1 MTTTGKK
8 LKVIFMLIILSLSNF
23 VPLSAIADTTD
34 DPTVLETISAE
45 VISDQSGKK
54 ALNIKLNANNTSAEK
69 IEKETG
75 LVENYLSD
83 VERKEGDGY
92 AYQVNSGKITLEISS
107 NTKQTID
114 LSFPIDPA
122 LYHSQANKLIVDN
135 KEYDII
141 DETENKKDTDV
152 SVPKPDEIE
161 EESSKENENSVSPFT
176 LPTLSLPAVS
186 VPSNQTI
193 PTEYTTDDQGTYPK
207 ASWQP
212 TGNTNVLDHQGNKN
226 GTNQWD
232 GINSWNGDPNDRTH
246 SYIEYGGTGNQAD
259 YAIRKYAKETSTPG
273 LFDVYLNARGNVQK
287 DITPLDLVLVVDW
300 SGSMNDNNRIGEV
313 KIGVDRFVDTL
324 ADSGITDKIN
334 MGYVGYSIEGYSYS
348 NGAVQMGSFDSVKNQ
363 VKSITP
369 SWTNGGT
376 FTQKALRDAGNMLS
390 VPNGHKKVIVLLTD
404 GVPTFSY
411 KVQRVHAQSSSNYYG
426 TQFSNTQ
433 DRPGNTSLI
442 SRIYDAPDQNNL
454 SRRIDSTFIATIG
467 EAMALKERGIE
478 IHGLGIQ
485 LQSDPAAGL
494 SKAEVESRMRQMVSS
509 DEKGDLYYESAD
521 HATDISEYLAKK
533 AVQISATVSNGQIN
547 DPIAEPFIYQPG
559 TLSVKSVGTSPTT
572 VTPSI
577 SIEGNTIKSNQIY
590 LGKDQEI
597 QIHYQ
602 VRIQTENEDFHP
614 NFWYQMNGRTTFQPN
629 IDTNELAEF
638 GIPSA
643 KAPGVSLHIKKLW
656 EEFDNNLADRP
667 DQVTFEIQREH
678 TTNAAAWKNGYI
690 RIIKPAKD
698 TTNTWERADIDKLSA
713 NSGESYQEIL
723 SLPQYNNQGQ
733 AFSYQTIK
741 ELPVPGYN
749 SQQIDAMTWKNTKQF
764 TPLNLKITK
773 NSSTGEKDLIGAVF
787 KLTGDSIDTLLTDH
801 GDGTYSLPENVKL
814 QKEMTYT
821 LTETKAP
828 EGHEL
833 SKKTTWEIKIAS
845 DGTVTIDGK
854 TVTTSD
860 DTIQLTIENPF
871 VEVPVAVRKYA
882 MQGTDKEINL
892 KGAAFSLQKKEAN
905 GTYQPIDS
913 QTTNEKGQLIVNHLE
928 VGKYNLEEVKAPD
941 NAEMIEKQTITP
953 FEILANS
960 QTPVEKTIKNDTSK
974 VDKTTPQ
981 LNGKDVAIGEKIQYE
996 ISVNIPLGI
1005 ADKEGTQNKYTTF
1018 KLIDTHDAALT
1029 FDNDSSGTYAYAL
1042 YDGNKEID
1050 PVNYSVTEQTDGFT
1064 VSVDPNYIPSLTPGG
1079 TLKFVYYM
1087 HLNEKADP
1095 TKGFSNQANV
1105 DNGHTND
1112 QTPPSVDVVTGGKRF
1127 VKVDGDVTS
1136 DQTLAGAEFV
1146 VRDQDSDTAKYLSID
1161 PSTKAVSWVSAKESA
1176 TVFTTTSNG
1185 LIDVTGLKY
1194 GTYYLEETKAPEKYV
1209 PLTNR
1214 VAFTI
1219 DEQSYVTAGQLI
1231 SPEKIPNKHKGTLPS
1246 TGGKGI
1252 YVYIGAGVV
1261 LLLIAGLYF
1270 ARRKHSQI

>member
-8 LKVIFMLIILSLSNF
+8 LKVVFVLILLSLSNILP
-23 VPLSAIADTTD
+23 VTAIAEATD
-34 DPTVLETISAE
+34 NPTMLEIISAE
-45 VISDQSGKK
+45 ITSDQSGKK
-54 ALNIKLNANNTSAEK
+54 ALNVKLNANNNSTEK
-69 IEKETG
+69 VEKEIG

-92 AYQVNSGKITLEISS
+92 AYQVKSGKTTLEISP
-107 NTKQTID
+107 NTKQTIN
-114 LSFPIDPA
+114 LSLPIDPT
-122 LYHSQANKLIVDN
+122 LYHSQTNKLIVDN
-135 KEYDII
+135 KEYDITDATEHKKETEVSTPNT
-141 DETENKKDTDV
+141 DETKEG
-152 SVPKPDEIE
+152 VPE
-161 EESSKENENSVSPFT
+161 ENENSVSPFT
-176 LPTLSLPAVS
+176 LPTLSLPAMTVS
-186 VPSNQTI
+186 ANQTI

-207 ASWQP
+207 ANWQP

-226 GTNQWD
+226 GSNQWD
-232 GINSWNGDPNDRTH
+232 GINSWDGDPNDRTH

-259 YAIRKYAKETSTPG
+259 YAIRKFAKETTTPG

-300 SGSMNDNNRIGEV
+300 SGSMNDNDRIGEV

-324 ADSGITDKIN
+324 SDSGITDKIN
-334 MGYVGYSIEGYSYS
+334 MGYVGYSSDGYNYS
-348 NGAVQMGSFDSVKNQ
+348 NGTVQMGSFDSVKNQ

-376 FTQKALRDAGNMLS
+376 FTQKGLRDAGDMLS

-411 KVQRVHAQSSSNYYG
+411 KVQRVHAQPSNDYYG

-433 DRPGNTSLI
+433 DQPGNTS
-442 SRIYDAPDQNNL
+442 RIARSYYAPDQNNQ

-494 SKAEVESRMRQMVSS
+494 SKAEVESRMRQMVSA

-559 TLSVKSVGTSPTT
+559 TLSVKSVGTNPTT
-572 VTPSI
+572 VTPTI
-577 SIEGNTIKSNQIY
+577 SIDGNTIKSNQIY

-602 VRIQTENEDFHP
+602 VRIQTENEDFQP
-614 NFWYQMNGRTTFQPN
+614 NFWYQMNGRTTFQPS
-629 IDTNELAEF
+629 IDTDELAEF

-643 KAPGVSLHIKKLW
+643 KAPGVNLHIKKLW
-656 EEFDNNLADRP
+656 EEFDNNPANRP
-667 DQVTFEIQREH
+667 DQVTFEIQRNH
-678 TTNAAAWKNGYI
+678 TTDAAAWKNGYI
-690 RIIKPAKD
+690 RITKPAKD
-698 TTNTWERADIDKLSA
+698 TANSWERADVDKLSA
-713 NSGESYQEIL
+713 NSGESYHEIL

-741 ELPVPGYN
+741 ELPVPGYD
-749 SQQIDAMTWKNTKQF
+749 SQQIDALTWKNTKQF
-764 TPLNLKITK
+764 TPLDLKITK

-787 KLTGDSIDTLLTDH
+787 KLTGDSIDTLLTDN

-871 VEVPVAVRKYA
+871 VEIPIAVRKYT
-882 MQGTDKEINL
+882 MQGTGKEMNL
-892 KGAAFSLQKKEAN
+892 KGAAFALQKKEAN
-905 GTYQPIDS
+905 GAYQPMDS
-913 QTTNEKGQLIVNHLE
+913 QTTNEKG
-928 VGKYNLEEVKAPD
+928 
-941 NAEMIEKQTITP
+941 
-953 FEILANS
+953 LA
-960 QTPVEKTIKNDTSK
+960 I
-974 VDKTTPQ
+974 
-981 LNGKDVAIGEKIQYE
+981 
-996 ISVNIPLGI
+996 
-1005 ADKEGTQNKYTTF
+1005 
-1018 KLIDTHDAALT
+1018 
-1029 FDNDSSGTYAYAL
+1029 FD
-1042 YDGNKEID
+1042 
-1050 PVNYSVTEQTDGFT
+1050 
-1064 VSVDPNYIPSLTPGG
+1064 SLTPGEYRVVETAGPVGYDTSPGNYEFQIDKYGKIIYTGENTETTNGMWTLTHQNRLKAFDLTVHKKEDNGQALKGAKFRLQGPEMDLELPKAGQETDTFLFENLKPG
-1079 TLKFVYYM
+1079 TYKLTETFTPEGYQGLKDLVTIIIKEDGSIQVDGQEYESV
-1087 HLNEKADP
+1087 LSPGAKNNQISLDI
-1095 TKGFSNQANV
+1095 TNQAKV
-1105 DNGHTND
+1105 PLPD
-1112 QTPPSVDVVTGGKRF
+1112 TGGIGR
-1127 VKVDGDVTS
+1127 
-1136 DQTLAGAEFV
+1136 L
-1146 VRDQDSDTAKYLSID
+1146 
-1161 PSTKAVSWVSAKESA
+1161 
-1176 TVFTTTSNG
+1176 
-1185 LIDVTGLKY
+1185 
-1194 GTYYLEETKAPEKYV
+1194 
-1209 PLTNR
+1209 
-1214 VAFTI
+1214 
-1219 DEQSYVTAGQLI
+1219 
-1231 SPEKIPNKHKGTLPS
+1231 
-1246 TGGKGI
+1246 GI
-1252 YVYIGAGVV
+1252 YLVGMIGCTFSIWYLFFKKERG
-1261 LLLIAGLYF
+1261 G
-1270 ARRKHSQI
+1270 S

>member
-8 LKVIFMLIILSLSNF
+8 LKVVFVLILLSLSNILP
-23 VPLSAIADTTD
+23 VTAIAEATD
-34 DPTVLETISAE
+34 NPTMLEIISAE
-45 VISDQSGKK
+45 ITSDQSGKK
-54 ALNIKLNANNTSAEK
+54 ALNVKLNANNNSTEK
-69 IEKETG
+69 VEKEIG

-92 AYQVNSGKITLEISS
+92 AYQVKSGKTTLEISP
-107 NTKQTID
+107 NTKQTIN
-114 LSFPIDPA
+114 LSLPIDPT
-122 LYHSQANKLIVDN
+122 LYHSQTNKLIVDN
-135 KEYDII
+135 KEYDITDATEHKKETEVSTPNT
-141 DETENKKDTDV
+141 DETKEGI
-152 SVPKPDEIE
+152 SE
-161 EESSKENENSVSPFT
+161 ENENSVSPFT
-176 LPTLSLPAVS
+176 LPTLSLPAMTVS
-186 VPSNQTI
+186 ANQTI

-207 ASWQP
+207 ANWQP

-226 GTNQWD
+226 GSNQWD
-232 GINSWNGDPNDRTH
+232 GINSWDGDPNDRTH

-259 YAIRKYAKETSTPG
+259 YAIRKFAKETTTPG

-300 SGSMNDNNRIGEV
+300 SGSMNDNDRIGEV

-324 ADSGITDKIN
+324 SDSGITDKIN
-334 MGYVGYSIEGYSYS
+334 MGYVGYSSDGYNYS
-348 NGAVQMGSFDSVKNQ
+348 NGTVQMGSFDSVKNQ

-376 FTQKALRDAGNMLS
+376 FTQKGLRDAGDMLS

-411 KVQRVHAQSSSNYYG
+411 KVQRVHAQPSNDYYG

-433 DRPGNTSLI
+433 DQPGNTS
-442 SRIYDAPDQNNL
+442 RIARSYYAPDQNNQ

-494 SKAEVESRMRQMVSS
+494 SKAEVESRMRQMVSA

-559 TLSVKSVGTSPTT
+559 TLSVKSVGTNPTT
-572 VTPSI
+572 VTPTI
-577 SIEGNTIKSNQIY
+577 SIDGNTIKSNQIY

-614 NFWYQMNGRTTFQPN
+614 NFWYQMNGRTTFQPS
-629 IDTNELAEF
+629 IDTDELAEF

-643 KAPGVSLHIKKLW
+643 KAPGVNLHIKKLW
-656 EEFDNNLADRP
+656 EEFDNNPANRP
-667 DQVTFEIQREH
+667 DQVTFEIQRNH
-678 TTNAAAWKNGYI
+678 TTDAAAWKNGYI
-690 RIIKPAKD
+690 RITKPAKD
-698 TTNTWERADIDKLSA
+698 TANSWERADVDKLSA
-713 NSGESYQEIL
+713 NSGESYHEIL

-741 ELPVPGYN
+741 ELPVPGYD
-749 SQQIDAMTWKNTKQF
+749 SQQIDALTWKNTKQF
-764 TPLNLKITK
+764 TPLDLKITK

-787 KLTGDSIDTLLTDH
+787 KLTGDSIDTLLTDN

-871 VEVPVAVRKYA
+871 VEIPIAVRKYT
-882 MQGTDKEINL
+882 MQGTGKEMNL
-892 KGAAFSLQKKEAN
+892 KGAAFALQKKEAN
-905 GTYQPIDS
+905 GAYQPMDS
-913 QTTNEKGQLIVNHLE
+913 QTTNEKG
-928 VGKYNLEEVKAPD
+928 
-941 NAEMIEKQTITP
+941 
-953 FEILANS
+953 LA
-960 QTPVEKTIKNDTSK
+960 I
-974 VDKTTPQ
+974 
-981 LNGKDVAIGEKIQYE
+981 
-996 ISVNIPLGI
+996 
-1005 ADKEGTQNKYTTF
+1005 
-1018 KLIDTHDAALT
+1018 
-1029 FDNDSSGTYAYAL
+1029 FD
-1042 YDGNKEID
+1042 
-1050 PVNYSVTEQTDGFT
+1050 
-1064 VSVDPNYIPSLTPGG
+1064 SLTPGEYRVVETAGPAGYDTSPGNYEFQIDKYGKIIYTGKNTETTNGMWTLTHQNRLKAFDLTVHKKEGNGQALKGAKFRLQGPEMDLELPKDGQETDTFLFENLKPG
-1079 TLKFVYYM
+1079 TYKLTETFTPEGYQGLK
-1087 HLNEKADP
+1087 DP
-1095 TKGFSNQANV
+1095 VTIIIKEDGSIQVDGQEYEPVLSPGAKNNQISLDITNQAKV
-1105 DNGHTND
+1105 PLPD
-1112 QTPPSVDVVTGGKRF
+1112 TGGIGR
-1127 VKVDGDVTS
+1127 
-1136 DQTLAGAEFV
+1136 L
-1146 VRDQDSDTAKYLSID
+1146 
-1161 PSTKAVSWVSAKESA
+1161 
-1176 TVFTTTSNG
+1176 
-1185 LIDVTGLKY
+1185 
-1194 GTYYLEETKAPEKYV
+1194 
-1209 PLTNR
+1209 
-1214 VAFTI
+1214 
-1219 DEQSYVTAGQLI
+1219 
-1231 SPEKIPNKHKGTLPS
+1231 
-1246 TGGKGI
+1246 GI
-1252 YVYIGAGVV
+1252 YLVGMIGCTFSIWYLFFKKERG
-1261 LLLIAGLYF
+1261 G
-1270 ARRKHSQI
+1270 S

>member
-8 LKVIFMLIILSLSNF
+8 LKVVFVLILLSLSNILP
-23 VPLSAIADTTD
+23 VTAIAEATD
-34 DPTVLETISAE
+34 NPTMLEIISAE
-45 VISDQSGKK
+45 ITSDQSGKK
-54 ALNIKLNANNTSAEK
+54 ALNVKLNANNNSTEK
-69 IEKETG
+69 VEKEIG

-92 AYQVNSGKITLEISS
+92 AYQVKNGKTTLEISP
-107 NTKQTID
+107 NTKQTIN
-114 LSFPIDPA
+114 LSLPIDPT
-122 LYHSQANKLIVDN
+122 LYHSQTNKLIVDN
-135 KEYDII
+135 KEYDITDATEHKKETEVSTPNT
-141 DETENKKDTDV
+141 DETKEG
-152 SVPKPDEIE
+152 VPE
-161 EESSKENENSVSPFT
+161 ENENSVSPFT
-176 LPTLSLPAVS
+176 LPTLSLPAMTVS
-186 VPSNQTI
+186 ANQTI

-207 ASWQP
+207 ANWQP

-226 GTNQWD
+226 GSNQWD
-232 GINSWNGDPNDRTH
+232 GINSWDGDPNDRTH

-259 YAIRKYAKETSTPG
+259 YAIRKFAKETTTPG

-300 SGSMNDNNRIGEV
+300 SGSMNDNDRIGEV

-324 ADSGITDKIN
+324 SDSGITDKIN
-334 MGYVGYSIEGYSYS
+334 MGYVGYSSDGYNYS
-348 NGAVQMGSFDSVKNQ
+348 NGTVQMGSFDSVKNQ

-376 FTQKALRDAGNMLS
+376 FTQKGLRYAGDMLS

-411 KVQRVHAQSSSNYYG
+411 KVQRVHAQPSNDYYG

-433 DRPGNTSLI
+433 DQPGNTS
-442 SRIYDAPDQNNL
+442 RIARSYYAPDQNNQ

-494 SKAEVESRMRQMVSS
+494 SKAEVESRMRQMVSA

-559 TLSVKSVGTSPTT
+559 TLSVKSVGTNPTT
-572 VTPSI
+572 VTPTI
-577 SIEGNTIKSNQIY
+577 SIDGNTIKSNQIY

-602 VRIQTENEDFHP
+602 VRIQTENEDFQP
-614 NFWYQMNGRTTFQPN
+614 NFWYQMNGRTTFQPS
-629 IDTNELAEF
+629 IDTDELAEF

-643 KAPGVSLHIKKLW
+643 KAPGVSLHIKKSW

-690 RIIKPAKD
+690 RITKPAED
-698 TTNTWERADIDKLSA
+698 TANTWERADVDKLSA

-733 AFSYQTIK
+733 AFSYQTSK
-741 ELPVPGYN
+741 ELPVPGYD
-749 SQQIDAMTWKNTKQF
+749 SQQIDALTWKNTKQF
-764 TPLNLKITK
+764 TPLDLKITK

-787 KLTGDSIDTLLTDH
+787 KLTGDSIDTLLTDN
-801 GDGTYSLPENVKL
+801 GDGTYSLPGNVKL

-871 VEVPVAVRKYA
+871 VEIPIAVRKYT
-882 MQGTDKEINL
+882 MQGTGKEMNL
-892 KGAAFSLQKKEAN
+892 KGAAFALQKKEAN
-905 GTYQPIDS
+905 GAYQPMDS
-913 QTTNEKGQLIVNHLE
+913 QTTNEKG
-928 VGKYNLEEVKAPD
+928 
-941 NAEMIEKQTITP
+941 
-953 FEILANS
+953 LA
-960 QTPVEKTIKNDTSK
+960 I
-974 VDKTTPQ
+974 
-981 LNGKDVAIGEKIQYE
+981 
-996 ISVNIPLGI
+996 
-1005 ADKEGTQNKYTTF
+1005 
-1018 KLIDTHDAALT
+1018 
-1029 FDNDSSGTYAYAL
+1029 FD
-1042 YDGNKEID
+1042 
-1050 PVNYSVTEQTDGFT
+1050 
-1064 VSVDPNYIPSLTPGG
+1064 SLTPGEYRVVETAGPVGYDTSPGNYEFQIDKYGKIIYTGENTETTNGMWTLTHQNRLKAFDLTVHKKEDNGQALKGAKFRLQGPEMDLELPKAGQETDTFLFENLKPG
-1079 TLKFVYYM
+1079 TYKLTETFTPEGYQGLK
-1087 HLNEKADP
+1087 DP
-1095 TKGFSNQANV
+1095 VTIIIKEDGSIQVDGQEYESVLSPGAKNNQISLDITNQAKV
-1105 DNGHTND
+1105 PLPD
-1112 QTPPSVDVVTGGKRF
+1112 TGGIGR
-1127 VKVDGDVTS
+1127 
-1136 DQTLAGAEFV
+1136 L
-1146 VRDQDSDTAKYLSID
+1146 
-1161 PSTKAVSWVSAKESA
+1161 
-1176 TVFTTTSNG
+1176 
-1185 LIDVTGLKY
+1185 
-1194 GTYYLEETKAPEKYV
+1194 
-1209 PLTNR
+1209 
-1214 VAFTI
+1214 
-1219 DEQSYVTAGQLI
+1219 
-1231 SPEKIPNKHKGTLPS
+1231 
-1246 TGGKGI
+1246 GI
-1252 YVYIGAGVV
+1252 YLVGMIGCTFSIWYLFLKKERG
-1261 LLLIAGLYF
+1261 G
-1270 ARRKHSQI
+1270 S

>member
-8 LKVIFMLIILSLSNF
+8 LKVVFVLILLSLSNILP
-23 VPLSAIADTTD
+23 VTAIAEATD
-34 DPTVLETISAE
+34 NPTMLEIISAE
-45 VISDQSGKK
+45 ITSDQSGKK
-54 ALNIKLNANNTSAEK
+54 ALNVKLNANNNSTEK
-69 IEKETG
+69 VEKEIG

-92 AYQVNSGKITLEISS
+92 AYQVKNGKTTLEISP
-107 NTKQTID
+107 NTKQTIN
-114 LSFPIDPA
+114 LSLPIDPT
-122 LYHSQANKLIVDN
+122 LYHSQTNKLIVDN
-135 KEYDII
+135 KEYDITDATEHKKETEVSTPNT
-141 DETENKKDTDV
+141 DETKEG
-152 SVPKPDEIE
+152 VPE
-161 EESSKENENSVSPFT
+161 ENENSVSPFT
-176 LPTLSLPAVS
+176 LPTLSLPAMTVS
-186 VPSNQTI
+186 ANQTI

-207 ASWQP
+207 ANWQP

-226 GTNQWD
+226 GSNQWD
-232 GINSWNGDPNDRTH
+232 GINSWDGDPNDRTH
-246 SYIEYGGTGNQAD
+246 SYIEYGGTDNQAD
-259 YAIRKYAKETSTPG
+259 YAIRKFAKETTTPG

-300 SGSMNDNNRIGEV
+300 SGSMNDNDRIGEV

-324 ADSGITDKIN
+324 SDSGITDKIN
-334 MGYVGYSIEGYSYS
+334 MGYVGYSSDGYNYS
-348 NGAVQMGSFDSVKNQ
+348 NGTVQMSSFDSVKNQ

-376 FTQKALRDAGNMLS
+376 FTQKGLRYAGDMLS

-411 KVQRVHAQSSSNYYG
+411 KVQRVHAQPSNDYYG

-433 DRPGNTSLI
+433 DQPGNTS
-442 SRIYDAPDQNNL
+442 RIARSYYAPDQNNQ

-494 SKAEVESRMRQMVSS
+494 SKAEVESRMRQMVSA

-559 TLSVKSVGTSPTT
+559 TLSVKSVGTNPTT
-572 VTPSI
+572 VTPTI
-577 SIEGNTIKSNQIY
+577 SIDGNTIKSNQIY

-602 VRIQTENEDFHP
+602 VRIQTENEDFQP
-614 NFWYQMNGRTTFQPN
+614 NFWYQMNGRTTFQPS
-629 IDTNELAEF
+629 IDTDELAEF

-643 KAPGVSLHIKKLW
+643 KAPGVSLHIKKSW

-690 RIIKPAKD
+690 RITKPAED
-698 TTNTWERADIDKLSA
+698 TANTWERADVDKLSA

-733 AFSYQTIK
+733 AFSYQTSK
-741 ELPVPGYN
+741 ELPVPGYD
-749 SQQIDAMTWKNTKQF
+749 SQQIDALTWKNTKQF
-764 TPLNLKITK
+764 TPLDLKITK

-787 KLTGDSIDTLLTDH
+787 KLTGDSIDTLLTDN
-801 GDGTYSLPENVKL
+801 GDGTYSLPGNVKL

-871 VEVPVAVRKYA
+871 VEIPIAVRKYT
-882 MQGTDKEINL
+882 MQGTGKEMNL
-892 KGAAFSLQKKEAN
+892 KGAAFALQKKEAN
-905 GTYQPIDS
+905 GAYQPMDS
-913 QTTNEKGQLIVNHLE
+913 QTTNEKG
-928 VGKYNLEEVKAPD
+928 
-941 NAEMIEKQTITP
+941 
-953 FEILANS
+953 LA
-960 QTPVEKTIKNDTSK
+960 I
-974 VDKTTPQ
+974 
-981 LNGKDVAIGEKIQYE
+981 
-996 ISVNIPLGI
+996 
-1005 ADKEGTQNKYTTF
+1005 
-1018 KLIDTHDAALT
+1018 
-1029 FDNDSSGTYAYAL
+1029 FD
-1042 YDGNKEID
+1042 
-1050 PVNYSVTEQTDGFT
+1050 
-1064 VSVDPNYIPSLTPGG
+1064 SLTPGEYRVVETAGPVGYDTSPGNYEFQIDKYGKIIYTGENTETTNGMWTLTHQNRLKAFDLTVHKKEDNGQALKGAKFRLQGPEMDLELPKAGQETDTFLFENLKPG
-1079 TLKFVYYM
+1079 TYKLTETFTPEGYQGLK
-1087 HLNEKADP
+1087 DP
-1095 TKGFSNQANV
+1095 VTIIIKEDGSIQVDGQEYESVLSPGAKNNQISLDITNQAKV
-1105 DNGHTND
+1105 PLPD
-1112 QTPPSVDVVTGGKRF
+1112 TGGIGR
-1127 VKVDGDVTS
+1127 
-1136 DQTLAGAEFV
+1136 L
-1146 VRDQDSDTAKYLSID
+1146 
-1161 PSTKAVSWVSAKESA
+1161 
-1176 TVFTTTSNG
+1176 
-1185 LIDVTGLKY
+1185 
-1194 GTYYLEETKAPEKYV
+1194 
-1209 PLTNR
+1209 
-1214 VAFTI
+1214 
-1219 DEQSYVTAGQLI
+1219 
-1231 SPEKIPNKHKGTLPS
+1231 
-1246 TGGKGI
+1246 GI
-1252 YVYIGAGVV
+1252 YLVGMIGCTFSIWYLFLKKERG
-1261 LLLIAGLYF
+1261 G
-1270 ARRKHSQI
+1270 S

>member
-8 LKVIFMLIILSLSNF
+8 LKVVFVLILLSLSNILP
-23 VPLSAIADTTD
+23 VTAIAEAADN
-34 DPTVLETISAE
+34 PTMLEIISAE
-45 VISDQSGKK
+45 ITSDQSGKK
-54 ALNIKLNANNTSAEK
+54 ALNVKLNANNNSTK
-69 IEKETG
+69 KVEKEIG

-92 AYQVNSGKITLEISS
+92 AYQVKSGKTMLEISP
-107 NTKQTID
+107 NTKQTIN
-114 LSFPIDPA
+114 LSLPIDPT
-122 LYHSQANKLIVDN
+122 LYHSQTNKLIVDN
-135 KEYDII
+135 KEYDITDAKEHKKETEVSTSNT
-141 DETENKKDTDV
+141 DETKEGV
-152 SVPKPDEIE
+152 SE
-161 EESSKENENSVSPFT
+161 ENENSVSPFT
-176 LPTLSLPAVS
+176 LPRLSLPAVTVS
-186 VPSNQTI
+186 TNQTI
-193 PTEYTTDDQGTYPK
+193 STEYTTDDQGTYPK
-207 ASWQP
+207 ANWQP

-226 GTNQWD
+226 GSNQWD
-232 GINSWNGDPNDRTH
+232 GINSWDGDPNDRTH

-259 YAIRKYAKETSTPG
+259 YAIRKFAKETTTPG

-300 SGSMNDNNRIGEV
+300 SGSMNDNDRIGEV

-334 MGYVGYSIEGYSYS
+334 MGYVGYSSEGHNYS
-348 NGAVQMGSFDSVKNQ
+348 NGTVQMGSFDSVKNQ

-376 FTQKALRDAGNMLS
+376 FTQKGLRDAGDMLS

-411 KVQRVHAQSSSNYYG
+411 KVQRVRAQSSNDYYG

-442 SRIYDAPDQNNL
+442 SRIYDAPDQNNQ

-559 TLSVKSVGTSPTT
+559 TLSVKSVGTNPTT
-572 VTPSI
+572 VTPTI
-577 SIEGNTIKSNQIY
+577 SIDGNTIKSNQIY
-590 LGKDQEI
+590 LGKNQEI

-614 NFWYQMNGRTTFQPN
+614 NFWYQMNGRTTFQPS
-629 IDTNELAEF
+629 IDTDELAEF

-643 KAPGVSLHIKKLW
+643 KAPGVNLHIKKLW
-656 EEFDNNLADRP
+656 EEFDNNPANRP
-667 DQVTFEIQREH
+667 DQVTFEIQRNH
-678 TTNAAAWKNGYI
+678 TTDAAAWKNGYI
-690 RIIKPAKD
+690 RITKPTKD
-698 TTNTWERADIDKLSA
+698 TANTWERADVEKLSA

-741 ELPVPGYN
+741 ELPVPGYD
-749 SQQIDAMTWKNTKQF
+749 SQQIDALTWKNTKQF
-764 TPLNLKITK
+764 TPLDLKITK

-787 KLTGDSIDTLLTDH
+787 KLTGDSIDTLLTDN

-833 SKKTTWEIKIAS
+833 SKKTTWKIKIAS
-845 DGTVTIDGK
+845 NGTVTVDGK

-871 VEVPVAVRKYA
+871 IEIPIAVRKYT
-882 MQGTDKEINL
+882 MQGTGKEMNL
-892 KGAAFSLQKKEAN
+892 KGAAFALQKKETN
-905 GTYQPIDS
+905 GAYQPMDN
-913 QTTNEKGQLIVNHLE
+913 QTTNEKG
-928 VGKYNLEEVKAPD
+928 
-941 NAEMIEKQTITP
+941 
-953 FEILANS
+953 LAS
-960 QTPVEKTIKNDTSK
+960 
-974 VDKTTPQ
+974 
-981 LNGKDVAIGEKIQYE
+981 
-996 ISVNIPLGI
+996 
-1005 ADKEGTQNKYTTF
+1005 
-1018 KLIDTHDAALT
+1018 
-1029 FDNDSSGTYAYAL
+1029 FD
-1042 YDGNKEID
+1042 
-1050 PVNYSVTEQTDGFT
+1050 
-1064 VSVDPNYIPSLTPGG
+1064 SLTPGEYRVVETAGPAGYDTSPGNYEFQIDKYGKIIYTGKNIETTNGMWTLTHQNRLKSFDLTVHKKEDNGQALKGAKFRLQGPEIDLELPKDGQETDTFLFENLKPG
-1079 TLKFVYYM
+1079 TYKLTETFTPGGYQGLK
-1087 HLNEKADP
+1087 DP
-1095 TKGFSNQANV
+1095 VTIIIKEDGSIQVEGQDYESVLSPGAKNNQISLDITNQAKV
-1105 DNGHTND
+1105 
-1112 QTPPSVDVVTGGKRF
+1112 PLPETGGIGR
-1127 VKVDGDVTS
+1127 
-1136 DQTLAGAEFV
+1136 L
-1146 VRDQDSDTAKYLSID
+1146 
-1161 PSTKAVSWVSAKESA
+1161 
-1176 TVFTTTSNG
+1176 
-1185 LIDVTGLKY
+1185 
-1194 GTYYLEETKAPEKYV
+1194 
-1209 PLTNR
+1209 
-1214 VAFTI
+1214 
-1219 DEQSYVTAGQLI
+1219 
-1231 SPEKIPNKHKGTLPS
+1231 
-1246 TGGKGI
+1246 GI
-1252 YVYIGAGVV
+1252 YLVGMIGCTFSIWYLFFKKERG
-1261 LLLIAGLYF
+1261 G
-1270 ARRKHSQI
+1270 S

>member
-8 LKVIFMLIILSLSNF
+8 LKVVFVLILLSLSNILP
-23 VPLSAIADTTD
+23 VTAIAEATD
-34 DPTVLETISAE
+34 NPTMLEIISAE
-45 VISDQSGKK
+45 ITSDQSGKK
-54 ALNIKLNANNTSAEK
+54 ALNVKLNANNNSTEK
-69 IEKETG
+69 VEKEIG

-92 AYQVNSGKITLEISS
+92 AYQVKSGKTTLEISP
-107 NTKQTID
+107 NTKQTIN
-114 LSFPIDPA
+114 LSLPIDPT
-122 LYHSQANKLIVDN
+122 LYHSQTNKLIVDN
-135 KEYDII
+135 KEYDITDATEHKKETEVSTPNT
-141 DETENKKDTDV
+141 DETKEG
-152 SVPKPDEIE
+152 VPE
-161 EESSKENENSVSPFT
+161 ENENSVSPFT
-176 LPTLSLPAVS
+176 LPTLSLPAMTVS
-186 VPSNQTI
+186 ANQTI

-207 ASWQP
+207 ANWQP

-226 GTNQWD
+226 GSNQWD
-232 GINSWNGDPNDRTH
+232 GINSWDGDPNDRTH

-259 YAIRKYAKETSTPG
+259 YAIRKFAKETTTPG

-300 SGSMNDNNRIGEV
+300 SGSMNDNDRIGEV

-324 ADSGITDKIN
+324 SDSGITDKIN
-334 MGYVGYSIEGYSYS
+334 MGYVGYSSDGYNYS
-348 NGAVQMGSFDSVKNQ
+348 NGTVQMGSFDSVKNQ

-376 FTQKALRDAGNMLS
+376 FTQKGLRDAGDMLS

-411 KVQRVHAQSSSNYYG
+411 KVQRVHAQPSNDYYG

-433 DRPGNTSLI
+433 DQPGNTS
-442 SRIYDAPDQNNL
+442 RIARSYYAPDQNNQ

-494 SKAEVESRMRQMVSS
+494 SKAEVESRMRQMVSA

-559 TLSVKSVGTSPTT
+559 TLSVKSVGTNPTT
-572 VTPSI
+572 VTPTI
-577 SIEGNTIKSNQIY
+577 SIDGNTIKSNQIY

-602 VRIQTENEDFHP
+602 VRIQTENEDFQP
-614 NFWYQMNGRTTFQPN
+614 NFWYQMNGRTTFQPS
-629 IDTNELAEF
+629 IDTDELAEF

-643 KAPGVSLHIKKLW
+643 KAPGVNLHIKKLW
-656 EEFDNNLADRP
+656 EEFDNNPANRP
-667 DQVTFEIQREH
+667 DQVTFEIQRNH
-678 TTNAAAWKNGYI
+678 TTDAAAWKNGYI
-690 RIIKPAKD
+690 RITKPAKD
-698 TTNTWERADIDKLSA
+698 TANSWERADVDKLSA
-713 NSGESYQEIL
+713 NSGESYHEIL

-741 ELPVPGYN
+741 ELPVPGYD
-749 SQQIDAMTWKNTKQF
+749 SQQIDALTWKNTKQF
-764 TPLNLKITK
+764 TPLDLKITK

-787 KLTGDSIDTLLTDH
+787 KLTGDSIDTLLTDN

-871 VEVPVAVRKYA
+871 VEIPIAVRKYT
-882 MQGTDKEINL
+882 MQGTGKEMNL
-892 KGAAFSLQKKEAN
+892 KGAAFALQKKEAN
-905 GTYQPIDS
+905 GAYQPMDS
-913 QTTNEKGQLIVNHLE
+913 QTTNEKG
-928 VGKYNLEEVKAPD
+928 
-941 NAEMIEKQTITP
+941 
-953 FEILANS
+953 LA
-960 QTPVEKTIKNDTSK
+960 I
-974 VDKTTPQ
+974 
-981 LNGKDVAIGEKIQYE
+981 
-996 ISVNIPLGI
+996 
-1005 ADKEGTQNKYTTF
+1005 
-1018 KLIDTHDAALT
+1018 
-1029 FDNDSSGTYAYAL
+1029 FD
-1042 YDGNKEID
+1042 
-1050 PVNYSVTEQTDGFT
+1050 
-1064 VSVDPNYIPSLTPGG
+1064 SLTPGEYRVVETAGPVGYDTSPGNYEFQIDKYGKIIYTGENTETTNGMWTLTHQNRLKAFDLTVHKKEDNGQALKGAKFRLQGPEMDLELPKAVQETDTFLFENLKPG
-1079 TLKFVYYM
+1079 TYKLTETFTPEGYQGLK
-1087 HLNEKADP
+1087 DP
-1095 TKGFSNQANV
+1095 VTIIIKEDGSIQVDGQEYESVLSPGAKNNQISLDITNQAKV
-1105 DNGHTND
+1105 PLPD
-1112 QTPPSVDVVTGGKRF
+1112 TGGIGR
-1127 VKVDGDVTS
+1127 
-1136 DQTLAGAEFV
+1136 L
-1146 VRDQDSDTAKYLSID
+1146 
-1161 PSTKAVSWVSAKESA
+1161 
-1176 TVFTTTSNG
+1176 
-1185 LIDVTGLKY
+1185 
-1194 GTYYLEETKAPEKYV
+1194 
-1209 PLTNR
+1209 
-1214 VAFTI
+1214 
-1219 DEQSYVTAGQLI
+1219 
-1231 SPEKIPNKHKGTLPS
+1231 
-1246 TGGKGI
+1246 GI
-1252 YVYIGAGVV
+1252 YLVGMIGCTFSIWYLFFKKERG
-1261 LLLIAGLYF
+1261 G
-1270 ARRKHSQI
+1270 S

>member
-8 LKVIFMLIILSLSNF
+8 LKVVFVLILLSLSNILP
-23 VPLSAIADTTD
+23 VTAIAEATD
-34 DPTVLETISAE
+34 NPTMLEIISAE
-45 VISDQSGKK
+45 ITSDQSGKK
-54 ALNIKLNANNTSAEK
+54 ALNVKLNANNNSTEK
-69 IEKETG
+69 VEKEIG

-92 AYQVNSGKITLEISS
+92 AYQVKNGKTTLEISP
-107 NTKQTID
+107 NTKQTIN
-114 LSFPIDPA
+114 LSLPIDPT
-122 LYHSQANKLIVDN
+122 LYHSQTNKLIVDN
-135 KEYDII
+135 KEYDITDATEHKKETEVSTPNT
-141 DETENKKDTDV
+141 DETKEG
-152 SVPKPDEIE
+152 VPE
-161 EESSKENENSVSPFT
+161 ENENSVSPFT
-176 LPTLSLPAVS
+176 LPTLSLPAMTVS
-186 VPSNQTI
+186 ANQTI

-207 ASWQP
+207 ANWQP

-226 GTNQWD
+226 GSNQWD
-232 GINSWNGDPNDRTH
+232 GINSWDGDPNDRTH
-246 SYIEYGGTGNQAD
+246 SYIEYGGTDNQAD
-259 YAIRKYAKETSTPG
+259 YAIRKFAKETTTPG

-300 SGSMNDNNRIGEV
+300 SGSMNDNDRIGEV

-324 ADSGITDKIN
+324 SDSGITDKIN
-334 MGYVGYSIEGYSYS
+334 MGYVGYSSDGYNYS
-348 NGAVQMGSFDSVKNQ
+348 NGTVQMSSFDSVKNQ

-376 FTQKALRDAGNMLS
+376 FTQKGLRYAGDMLS

-411 KVQRVHAQSSSNYYG
+411 KVQRVHAQPSNDYYG

-433 DRPGNTSLI
+433 DQPGNTS
-442 SRIYDAPDQNNL
+442 RIARSYYAPDQNNQ

-494 SKAEVESRMRQMVSS
+494 SKAEVESRMRQMVSA

-559 TLSVKSVGTSPTT
+559 TLSVKSVGTNPTT
-572 VTPSI
+572 VTPTI
-577 SIEGNTIKSNQIY
+577 SIDGNTIKSNQIY

-602 VRIQTENEDFHP
+602 VRIQTENEDFQP
-614 NFWYQMNGRTTFQPN
+614 NFWYQMNGRTTFQPS
-629 IDTNELAEF
+629 IDTDELAEF

-643 KAPGVSLHIKKLW
+643 KAPGVSLHIKKSW

-690 RIIKPAKD
+690 RITKPAED
-698 TTNTWERADIDKLSA
+698 TANTWERADVDKLSA

-733 AFSYQTIK
+733 AFSYQTSK
-741 ELPVPGYN
+741 ELPVPGYD
-749 SQQIDAMTWKNTKQF
+749 SQQIDALTWKNTKQF
-764 TPLNLKITK
+764 TPLDLKITK

-787 KLTGDSIDTLLTDH
+787 KLTGDSIDTLLTDN
-801 GDGTYSLPENVKL
+801 GDGTYSLPGNVKL

-845 DGTVTIDGK
+845 DSTVTIDGK

-871 VEVPVAVRKYA
+871 VEIPIAVRKYT
-882 MQGTDKEINL
+882 MQGTGKEMNL
-892 KGAAFSLQKKEAN
+892 KGAAFALQKKEAN
-905 GTYQPIDS
+905 GAYQPMDS
-913 QTTNEKGQLIVNHLE
+913 QTTNEKG
-928 VGKYNLEEVKAPD
+928 
-941 NAEMIEKQTITP
+941 
-953 FEILANS
+953 LA
-960 QTPVEKTIKNDTSK
+960 I
-974 VDKTTPQ
+974 
-981 LNGKDVAIGEKIQYE
+981 
-996 ISVNIPLGI
+996 
-1005 ADKEGTQNKYTTF
+1005 
-1018 KLIDTHDAALT
+1018 
-1029 FDNDSSGTYAYAL
+1029 FD
-1042 YDGNKEID
+1042 
-1050 PVNYSVTEQTDGFT
+1050 
-1064 VSVDPNYIPSLTPGG
+1064 SLTPGEYRVVETAGPVGYDTSPGNYEFQIDKYGKIIYTGENTETTNGMWTLTHQNRLKAFDLTVHKKEDNGQALKGAKFRLQGPEMDLELPKAGQETDTFLFENLKPG
-1079 TLKFVYYM
+1079 TYKLTETFTPEGYQGLK
-1087 HLNEKADP
+1087 DP
-1095 TKGFSNQANV
+1095 VTIIIKEDGSIQVDGQEYESVLSPGAKNNQISLDITNQAKV
-1105 DNGHTND
+1105 PLPD
-1112 QTPPSVDVVTGGKRF
+1112 TGGIGR
-1127 VKVDGDVTS
+1127 
-1136 DQTLAGAEFV
+1136 L
-1146 VRDQDSDTAKYLSID
+1146 
-1161 PSTKAVSWVSAKESA
+1161 
-1176 TVFTTTSNG
+1176 
-1185 LIDVTGLKY
+1185 
-1194 GTYYLEETKAPEKYV
+1194 
-1209 PLTNR
+1209 
-1214 VAFTI
+1214 
-1219 DEQSYVTAGQLI
+1219 
-1231 SPEKIPNKHKGTLPS
+1231 
-1246 TGGKGI
+1246 GI
-1252 YVYIGAGVV
+1252 YLVGMIGCTFSIWYLFLKKERG
-1261 LLLIAGLYF
+1261 G
-1270 ARRKHSQI
+1270 S

>member
-8 LKVIFMLIILSLSNF
+8 LNVVFVLILLSLSNILP
-23 VPLSAIADTTD
+23 VTAIAEATD
-34 DPTVLETISAE
+34 NPTMLEIISAE
-45 VISDQSGKK
+45 ITSDQSGKK
-54 ALNIKLNANNTSAEK
+54 ALNVKLNANNNSTEK
-69 IEKETG
+69 VEKEIG

-83 VERKEGDGY
+83 VERKEEDSY
-92 AYQVNSGKITLEISS
+92 AYQVKSGKTTLEISP
-107 NTKQTID
+107 NTKQTIN
-114 LSFPIDPA
+114 LSLPIDPT
-122 LYHSQANKLIVDN
+122 LYHSQTNKLIVDN
-135 KEYDII
+135 KEYDITDATEHKKETEVPI
-141 DETENKKDTDV
+141 PNTDETKEGVSEEN
-152 SVPKPDEIE
+152 
-161 EESSKENENSVSPFT
+161 ESSVNPFT
-176 LPTLSLPAVS
+176 LPTLSLPAVTVS
-186 VPSNQTI
+186 ANQTI

-207 ASWQP
+207 ANWQP

-226 GTNQWD
+226 GSNQWD
-232 GINSWNGDPNDRTH
+232 GINSWDGNPNDRTH

-259 YAIRKYAKETSTPG
+259 YAIRKFAKETTTPG

-300 SGSMNDNNRIGEV
+300 SGSMNDNDRIGEV

-334 MGYVGYSIEGYSYS
+334 MGYVGYSSDGYNYS
-348 NGAVQMGSFDSVKNQ
+348 NGTVQMGPFNSVKNQ
-363 VKSITP
+363 VKTITP
-369 SWTNGGT
+369 SRTNGGT
-376 FTQKALRDAGNMLS
+376 FTQKGLRDAGDMLS

-411 KVQRVHAQSSSNYYG
+411 KVQRVHAQSSNDYYG

-433 DRPGNTSLI
+433 DQPGNTS
-442 SRIYDAPDQNNL
+442 RIARSYYAPDQNNR

-494 SKAEVESRMRQMVSS
+494 SKAEVESRMRQMVSA

-559 TLSVKSVGTSPTT
+559 TLSVKSVGTNPTT
-572 VTPSI
+572 VTPTI
-577 SIEGNTIKSNQIY
+577 SIDGNTIKSNQIY
-590 LGKDQEI
+590 LGKNQEI

-614 NFWYQMNGRTTFQPN
+614 NFWYQMNGRTTFQPS
-629 IDTNELAEF
+629 IDTDELAEF

-656 EEFDNNLADRP
+656 EEFDNNPANRP
-667 DQVTFEIQREH
+667 DQVTFEIQRNH
-678 TTNAAAWKNGYI
+678 TTDAAAWKNGYI
-690 RIIKPAKD
+690 RITKPAED
-698 TTNTWERADIDKLSA
+698 TANMWERTDVDKLSA

-741 ELPVPGYN
+741 ELPVPGYD
-749 SQQIDAMTWKNTKQF
+749 SQQIDALTWKNTKQF
-764 TPLNLKITK
+764 TPLDLKITK

-787 KLTGDSIDTLLTDH
+787 KLAGDSIDTLLTDN

-871 VEVPVAVRKYA
+871 VEIPIAVRKYT
-882 MQGTDKEINL
+882 MQGSGKEMNL
-892 KGAAFSLQKKEAN
+892 KGAAFALQKKEAN
-905 GTYQPIDS
+905 GTYQPMDN
-913 QTTNEKGQLIVNHLE
+913 QTTNEKG
-928 VGKYNLEEVKAPD
+928 
-941 NAEMIEKQTITP
+941 
-953 FEILANS
+953 LA
-960 QTPVEKTIKNDTSK
+960 I
-974 VDKTTPQ
+974 
-981 LNGKDVAIGEKIQYE
+981 
-996 ISVNIPLGI
+996 
-1005 ADKEGTQNKYTTF
+1005 
-1018 KLIDTHDAALT
+1018 
-1029 FDNDSSGTYAYAL
+1029 FD
-1042 YDGNKEID
+1042 
-1050 PVNYSVTEQTDGFT
+1050 
-1064 VSVDPNYIPSLTPGG
+1064 SLTPGEYRVVETAGPAGYDTSPGNYEFQIDKYGKIIYTGQNTETTNGMWTLTHQNRLKAFDLTVHKKEDNGQALKGAKFRLQGPEMDLELPKDGQETDTFLFENLKPG
-1079 TLKFVYYM
+1079 TYKLTETFTPEGYQGLK
-1087 HLNEKADP
+1087 DP
-1095 TKGFSNQANV
+1095 VTIIIKEDGSIQVDGQEYESVLSPGAKNNQISLDITNQAKV
-1105 DNGHTND
+1105 PLPD
-1112 QTPPSVDVVTGGKRF
+1112 TGGIGR
-1127 VKVDGDVTS
+1127 
-1136 DQTLAGAEFV
+1136 L
-1146 VRDQDSDTAKYLSID
+1146 
-1161 PSTKAVSWVSAKESA
+1161 
-1176 TVFTTTSNG
+1176 
-1185 LIDVTGLKY
+1185 
-1194 GTYYLEETKAPEKYV
+1194 
-1209 PLTNR
+1209 
-1214 VAFTI
+1214 
-1219 DEQSYVTAGQLI
+1219 
-1231 SPEKIPNKHKGTLPS
+1231 
-1246 TGGKGI
+1246 GI
-1252 YVYIGAGVV
+1252 YLVGMIGCTFSIWYLFFKKERG
-1261 LLLIAGLYF
+1261 G
-1270 ARRKHSQI
+1270 S

>member
-8 LKVIFMLIILSLSNF
+8 LKVVFVLILLSLSNILP
-23 VPLSAIADTTD
+23 VTAIAEAADN
-34 DPTVLETISAE
+34 PTMLEIISAE
-45 VISDQSGKK
+45 ITSDQSGKK
-54 ALNIKLNANNTSAEK
+54 ALNVKLNANNNSTK
-69 IEKETG
+69 KVEKEIG

-92 AYQVNSGKITLEISS
+92 AYQVKSGKTMLEISP
-107 NTKQTID
+107 NTKQTIN
-114 LSFPIDPA
+114 LSLPIDPT
-122 LYHSQANKLIVDN
+122 LYHSQTNKLIVDN
-135 KEYDII
+135 KEYDITDAKEHKKETEVSTSNT
-141 DETENKKDTDV
+141 DETKEGV
-152 SVPKPDEIE
+152 SE
-161 EESSKENENSVSPFT
+161 ENENSVSPFT
-176 LPTLSLPAVS
+176 LPRLSLPAVTVS
-186 VPSNQTI
+186 TNQTI
-193 PTEYTTDDQGTYPK
+193 STEYTTDDQGTYPK
-207 ASWQP
+207 ANWQP

-226 GTNQWD
+226 GSNQWD
-232 GINSWNGDPNDRTH
+232 GINSWDGDPNDRTH

-259 YAIRKYAKETSTPG
+259 YAIRKFAKETTTPG

-300 SGSMNDNNRIGEV
+300 SGSMNDNDRIGEV

-334 MGYVGYSIEGYSYS
+334 MGYVGYSSEGYSYS

-369 SWTNGGT
+369 SRTNGGT

-411 KVQRVHAQSSSNYYG
+411 EVQRVHAQSSSNYYG

-433 DRPGNTSLI
+433 DQPGNTS
-442 SRIYDAPDQNNL
+442 RIARSYDAPDQNNL

-614 NFWYQMNGRTTFQPN
+614 NFWYQMNGRTTFQPS
-629 IDTNELAEF
+629 IDTDELAEF

-643 KAPGVSLHIKKLW
+643 KAPGVNLHIKKLW
-656 EEFDNNLADRP
+656 EEFDNNPANRP
-667 DQVTFEIQREH
+667 DQVTFEIQRNH
-678 TTNAAAWKNGYI
+678 TTDAAAWKNGYI
-690 RIIKPAKD
+690 RITKPTKD
-698 TTNTWERADIDKLSA
+698 TANTWERADVEKLSA

-741 ELPVPGYN
+741 ELPVPGYD
-749 SQQIDAMTWKNTKQF
+749 SQQIDALTWKNTKQF
-764 TPLNLKITK
+764 TPLDLKITK

-787 KLTGDSIDTLLTDH
+787 KLTGDSIDTLLTDN

-833 SKKTTWEIKIAS
+833 SKKTTWKIKIAS
-845 DGTVTIDGK
+845 NGTVTVDGK
-854 TVTTSD
+854 IVTTSD

-871 VEVPVAVRKYA
+871 IEIPIAVRKYT
-882 MQGTDKEINL
+882 MQGTGKEMNL
-892 KGAAFSLQKKEAN
+892 KGAAFALQKKEAN
-905 GTYQPIDS
+905 GAYQPMDN
-913 QTTNEKGQLIVNHLE
+913 QTTNEKG
-928 VGKYNLEEVKAPD
+928 
-941 NAEMIEKQTITP
+941 
-953 FEILANS
+953 LA
-960 QTPVEKTIKNDTSK
+960 I
-974 VDKTTPQ
+974 
-981 LNGKDVAIGEKIQYE
+981 
-996 ISVNIPLGI
+996 
-1005 ADKEGTQNKYTTF
+1005 
-1018 KLIDTHDAALT
+1018 
-1029 FDNDSSGTYAYAL
+1029 FD
-1042 YDGNKEID
+1042 
-1050 PVNYSVTEQTDGFT
+1050 
-1064 VSVDPNYIPSLTPGG
+1064 SLTPGEYRVVETAGPAGYDTSPGNYEFQIDKYGKIIYTGKNIETTNGMWTLTHQNRLKAFDLTVHKKEDNGQALKGAKFRLQGPEIDLELPKDGQETDTFLFENLKPG
-1079 TLKFVYYM
+1079 TYKLTETFTPGGYQGLK
-1087 HLNEKADP
+1087 DP
-1095 TKGFSNQANV
+1095 VTIIIKEDGSIQVEGQDYESVLSPGAKNNQISLDITNQAKV
-1105 DNGHTND
+1105 
-1112 QTPPSVDVVTGGKRF
+1112 PLPETGGIGR
-1127 VKVDGDVTS
+1127 
-1136 DQTLAGAEFV
+1136 L
-1146 VRDQDSDTAKYLSID
+1146 
-1161 PSTKAVSWVSAKESA
+1161 
-1176 TVFTTTSNG
+1176 
-1185 LIDVTGLKY
+1185 
-1194 GTYYLEETKAPEKYV
+1194 
-1209 PLTNR
+1209 
-1214 VAFTI
+1214 
-1219 DEQSYVTAGQLI
+1219 
-1231 SPEKIPNKHKGTLPS
+1231 
-1246 TGGKGI
+1246 GI
-1252 YVYIGAGVV
+1252 YLVGMIGCTFSIWYLFFKKERG
-1261 LLLIAGLYF
+1261 G
-1270 ARRKHSQI
+1270 S

>member
-8 LKVIFMLIILSLSNF
+8 LNVVFVLILLSLSNILP
-23 VPLSAIADTTD
+23 VTAIAEATD
-34 DPTVLETISAE
+34 NPTMLEIISAE
-45 VISDQSGKK
+45 ITSDQSGKK
-54 ALNIKLNANNTSAEK
+54 ALNVKLNANNNSTEK
-69 IEKETG
+69 VEKEIG

-83 VERKEGDGY
+83 VERKEEDSY
-92 AYQVNSGKITLEISS
+92 AYQVKSGKTTLEISP
-107 NTKQTID
+107 NTKQTIN
-114 LSFPIDPA
+114 LSLSIDPT
-122 LYHSQANKLIVDN
+122 LYHSQTNKLIVDN
-135 KEYDII
+135 KEYDITDATEHKKETEVSI
-141 DETENKKDTDV
+141 PNTDETKEGVSEEN
-152 SVPKPDEIE
+152 
-161 EESSKENENSVSPFT
+161 ESSVNPFT
-176 LPTLSLPAVS
+176 LPTLSLPAVTVS
-186 VPSNQTI
+186 ANQTI

-207 ASWQP
+207 ANWQP

-226 GTNQWD
+226 GSNQWD
-232 GINSWNGDPNDRTH
+232 GINSWDGNPNDRTH

-259 YAIRKYAKETSTPG
+259 YAIRKFAKETTTPG

-300 SGSMNDNNRIGEV
+300 SGSMNDNDRIGEV

-334 MGYVGYSIEGYSYS
+334 MGYVGYSSDGYNYS
-348 NGAVQMGSFDSVKNQ
+348 NGTVQMGPFNSVKNQ
-363 VKSITP
+363 VKTITP
-369 SWTNGGT
+369 SRTNGGT
-376 FTQKALRDAGNMLS
+376 FTQKGLRDAGDMLS

-411 KVQRVHAQSSSNYYG
+411 KVQRVHAQPSNDYYG

-433 DRPGNTSLI
+433 DQPGNTS
-442 SRIYDAPDQNNL
+442 RIARSYYAPDQNNR

-494 SKAEVESRMRQMVSS
+494 SKAEVESRMRQMVSA

-559 TLSVKSVGTSPTT
+559 TLSVKSVGTNPTT
-572 VTPSI
+572 VTPTI
-577 SIEGNTIKSNQIY
+577 SIDGNTIKSNQIY
-590 LGKDQEI
+590 LGKNQEI

-614 NFWYQMNGRTTFQPN
+614 NFWYQMNGRTTFQPS
-629 IDTNELAEF
+629 IDTDELAEF

-656 EEFDNNLADRP
+656 EEFDNNPANRP
-667 DQVTFEIQREH
+667 DQVTFEIQRNH
-678 TTNAAAWKNGYI
+678 TTDAAAWKNGYI
-690 RIIKPAKD
+690 RITKPAED
-698 TTNTWERADIDKLSA
+698 TANMWERTDVDKLSA

-741 ELPVPGYN
+741 ELPVPGYD
-749 SQQIDAMTWKNTKQF
+749 SRQIDALTWKNTKQF
-764 TPLNLKITK
+764 TPLDLKITK

-787 KLTGDSIDTLLTDH
+787 KLTGDSIDTLLTDN

-871 VEVPVAVRKYA
+871 VEIPIAVRKYT
-882 MQGTDKEINL
+882 MQGSGKEMNL
-892 KGAAFSLQKKEAN
+892 KGAAFALQKKEAN
-905 GTYQPIDS
+905 GTYQPMDN
-913 QTTNEKGQLIVNHLE
+913 QTTNEKG
-928 VGKYNLEEVKAPD
+928 
-941 NAEMIEKQTITP
+941 
-953 FEILANS
+953 LA
-960 QTPVEKTIKNDTSK
+960 I
-974 VDKTTPQ
+974 
-981 LNGKDVAIGEKIQYE
+981 
-996 ISVNIPLGI
+996 
-1005 ADKEGTQNKYTTF
+1005 
-1018 KLIDTHDAALT
+1018 
-1029 FDNDSSGTYAYAL
+1029 FD
-1042 YDGNKEID
+1042 
-1050 PVNYSVTEQTDGFT
+1050 
-1064 VSVDPNYIPSLTPGG
+1064 SLTPGEYRVVETAGPAGYDTSPGNYEFQIDKYGKIIYTGQNTETTNGMWTLTHQNRLKAFDLTVHKKEDNGQALKGAKFRLQGPEMDLELPKDGQETDTFLFENLKPG
-1079 TLKFVYYM
+1079 TYKLTETFTPEGYQGLK
-1087 HLNEKADP
+1087 DP
-1095 TKGFSNQANV
+1095 VTIIIKEDGSIQVDGQDYESVLSPGAKNNQISLDITNQAKV
-1105 DNGHTND
+1105 PLPD
-1112 QTPPSVDVVTGGKRF
+1112 TGGIGR
-1127 VKVDGDVTS
+1127 
-1136 DQTLAGAEFV
+1136 L
-1146 VRDQDSDTAKYLSID
+1146 
-1161 PSTKAVSWVSAKESA
+1161 
-1176 TVFTTTSNG
+1176 
-1185 LIDVTGLKY
+1185 
-1194 GTYYLEETKAPEKYV
+1194 
-1209 PLTNR
+1209 
-1214 VAFTI
+1214 
-1219 DEQSYVTAGQLI
+1219 
-1231 SPEKIPNKHKGTLPS
+1231 
-1246 TGGKGI
+1246 GI
-1252 YVYIGAGVV
+1252 YLVGMIGCTFSIWYLFFKKERG
-1261 LLLIAGLYF
+1261 G
-1270 ARRKHSQI
+1270 S

>member
-8 LKVIFMLIILSLSNF
+8 LKVVFVLILLSLSNILP
-23 VPLSAIADTTD
+23 VTAIAEATD
-34 DPTVLETISAE
+34 NPTMLEIISAE
-45 VISDQSGKK
+45 ITSDQSGKK
-54 ALNIKLNANNTSAEK
+54 ALNVKLNANNNSTEK
-69 IEKETG
+69 VEKEIG

-92 AYQVNSGKITLEISS
+92 AYQVKSGKTTLEISP
-107 NTKQTID
+107 NTKQTIN
-114 LSFPIDPA
+114 LSLPIDPT
-122 LYHSQANKLIVDN
+122 LYHSQTNMLIVDN
-135 KEYDII
+135 KEYDITDATEHKKETEVSTPNT
-141 DETENKKDTDV
+141 DETKEG
-152 SVPKPDEIE
+152 VPE
-161 EESSKENENSVSPFT
+161 ENENSVSLFT
-176 LPTLSLPAVS
+176 LPTLSLPAMTVS
-186 VPSNQTI
+186 ANQTI

-207 ASWQP
+207 ANWQP

-226 GTNQWD
+226 GSNQWD
-232 GINSWNGDPNDRTH
+232 GINSWDGDPNDRTH

-259 YAIRKYAKETSTPG
+259 YAIRKFAKETTTPG

-300 SGSMNDNNRIGEV
+300 SGSMNDNDRIGEV

-324 ADSGITDKIN
+324 SDSGITDKIN
-334 MGYVGYSIEGYSYS
+334 MGYVGYSSDGYNYS
-348 NGAVQMGSFDSVKNQ
+348 NGTVQMGSFDSVKNQ

-376 FTQKALRDAGNMLS
+376 FTQKGLRDAGDMLS

-411 KVQRVHAQSSSNYYG
+411 KVQRVHAQPSNDYYG

-433 DRPGNTSLI
+433 DQPGNTS
-442 SRIYDAPDQNNL
+442 RIARSYYAPDQNNQ

-494 SKAEVESRMRQMVSS
+494 SKAEVESRMRQMVSA

-559 TLSVKSVGTSPTT
+559 TLSVKSVGTNPTT
-572 VTPSI
+572 VTPTI
-577 SIEGNTIKSNQIY
+577 SIDGNTIKSNQIY

-602 VRIQTENEDFHP
+602 VRIQTENEDFQP
-614 NFWYQMNGRTTFQPN
+614 NFWYQMNGRTTFQPS
-629 IDTNELAEF
+629 IDTDELAEF

-643 KAPGVSLHIKKLW
+643 KAPGVNLHIKKLW
-656 EEFDNNLADRP
+656 EEFDNNPANRP
-667 DQVTFEIQREH
+667 DQVTFEIQRNH
-678 TTNAAAWKNGYI
+678 TTDAAAWKNGYI
-690 RIIKPAKD
+690 RITKPAKD
-698 TTNTWERADIDKLSA
+698 TANSWERADVDKLSA
-713 NSGESYQEIL
+713 NSGESYHEIL

-741 ELPVPGYN
+741 ELPVPGYD
-749 SQQIDAMTWKNTKQF
+749 SQQIDALTWKNTKQF
-764 TPLNLKITK
+764 TPLDLKITK

-787 KLTGDSIDTLLTDH
+787 KLTGDSIDTLLTDN

-871 VEVPVAVRKYA
+871 VEIPIAVRKYT
-882 MQGTDKEINL
+882 MQGTGKEMNL
-892 KGAAFSLQKKEAN
+892 KGAAFALQKKEAN
-905 GTYQPIDS
+905 GAYQPMDS
-913 QTTNEKGQLIVNHLE
+913 QTTNEKG
-928 VGKYNLEEVKAPD
+928 
-941 NAEMIEKQTITP
+941 
-953 FEILANS
+953 LA
-960 QTPVEKTIKNDTSK
+960 I
-974 VDKTTPQ
+974 
-981 LNGKDVAIGEKIQYE
+981 
-996 ISVNIPLGI
+996 
-1005 ADKEGTQNKYTTF
+1005 
-1018 KLIDTHDAALT
+1018 
-1029 FDNDSSGTYAYAL
+1029 FD
-1042 YDGNKEID
+1042 
-1050 PVNYSVTEQTDGFT
+1050 
-1064 VSVDPNYIPSLTPGG
+1064 SLTPGEYRVVETAGPVGYDTSPGNYEFQIDKYGKIIYTGENTETTNGMWTLTHQNRLKAFDLTVHKKEDNGQALKGAKFRLQGPEMDLELPKAGQETDTFLFENLKPG
-1079 TLKFVYYM
+1079 TYKLTETFTPEGYQGLK
-1087 HLNEKADP
+1087 DP
-1095 TKGFSNQANV
+1095 VTIIIKEDGSIQVDGQEYESVLSPGAKNNQISLDITNQAKV
-1105 DNGHTND
+1105 PLPD
-1112 QTPPSVDVVTGGKRF
+1112 TGGIGR
-1127 VKVDGDVTS
+1127 
-1136 DQTLAGAEFV
+1136 L
-1146 VRDQDSDTAKYLSID
+1146 
-1161 PSTKAVSWVSAKESA
+1161 
-1176 TVFTTTSNG
+1176 
-1185 LIDVTGLKY
+1185 
-1194 GTYYLEETKAPEKYV
+1194 
-1209 PLTNR
+1209 
-1214 VAFTI
+1214 
-1219 DEQSYVTAGQLI
+1219 
-1231 SPEKIPNKHKGTLPS
+1231 
-1246 TGGKGI
+1246 GI
-1252 YVYIGAGVV
+1252 YLVGMIGCTFSIWYLFFKKERG
-1261 LLLIAGLYF
+1261 G
-1270 ARRKHSQI
+1270 S

>member
-8 LKVIFMLIILSLSNF
+8 LKVVFVLILLSLSNILP
-23 VPLSAIADTTD
+23 VTAIAEATD
-34 DPTVLETISAE
+34 NPTMLEIISAE
-45 VISDQSGKK
+45 ITSDQSGKK
-54 ALNIKLNANNTSAEK
+54 ALNVKLNANNNSTEK
-69 IEKETG
+69 VEKEIG

-92 AYQVNSGKITLEISS
+92 AYQVKNGKTTLEISP
-107 NTKQTID
+107 NTKQTIN
-114 LSFPIDPA
+114 LSLPIDPT
-122 LYHSQANKLIVDN
+122 LYHSQTNKLIVDN
-135 KEYDII
+135 KEYDITDATEHKKETEVSTPNT
-141 DETENKKDTDV
+141 DETKEG
-152 SVPKPDEIE
+152 VPE
-161 EESSKENENSVSPFT
+161 ENENSVSPFT
-176 LPTLSLPAVS
+176 LPTLSLPAMTVS
-186 VPSNQTI
+186 ANQTI

-207 ASWQP
+207 ANWQP

-226 GTNQWD
+226 GSNQWD
-232 GINSWNGDPNDRTH
+232 GINSWDGDPNDRTH
-246 SYIEYGGTGNQAD
+246 SHIEYGGTGNQAD
-259 YAIRKYAKETSTPG
+259 YAIRKFAKETTTPG

-300 SGSMNDNNRIGEV
+300 SGSMNDNDRIGEV

-324 ADSGITDKIN
+324 SDSGITDKIN
-334 MGYVGYSIEGYSYS
+334 MGYVGYSSDGYNYS
-348 NGAVQMGSFDSVKNQ
+348 NGTVQMGSFDSVKNQ

-376 FTQKALRDAGNMLS
+376 FTQKGLRYAGDMLS

-411 KVQRVHAQSSSNYYG
+411 KVQRVHAQPSNDYYG

-433 DRPGNTSLI
+433 DQPGNTS
-442 SRIYDAPDQNNL
+442 RIARSYYAPDQNNQ

-494 SKAEVESRMRQMVSS
+494 SKAEVESRMRQMVSA

-559 TLSVKSVGTSPTT
+559 TLSVKSVGTNPTT
-572 VTPSI
+572 VTPTI
-577 SIEGNTIKSNQIY
+577 SIDGNTIKSNQIY

-602 VRIQTENEDFHP
+602 VRIQTENEDFQP
-614 NFWYQMNGRTTFQPN
+614 NFWYQMNGRTTFQPS
-629 IDTNELAEF
+629 IDTDELAEF

-643 KAPGVSLHIKKLW
+643 KAPGVSLHIKKSW

-690 RIIKPAKD
+690 RITKPAED
-698 TTNTWERADIDKLSA
+698 TANTWERADVDKLSA

-733 AFSYQTIK
+733 AFSYQTSK
-741 ELPVPGYN
+741 ELPVPGYD
-749 SQQIDAMTWKNTKQF
+749 SQQIDALTWKNTKQF
-764 TPLNLKITK
+764 TPLDLKITK

-787 KLTGDSIDTLLTDH
+787 KLTGDSIDTLLTDN
-801 GDGTYSLPENVKL
+801 GDGTYSLPGNVKL

-871 VEVPVAVRKYA
+871 VEIPIAVRKYT
-882 MQGTDKEINL
+882 MQGTGKEMNL
-892 KGAAFSLQKKEAN
+892 KGAAFALQKKEAN
-905 GTYQPIDS
+905 GAYQPMDS
-913 QTTNEKGQLIVNHLE
+913 QTTNEKG
-928 VGKYNLEEVKAPD
+928 
-941 NAEMIEKQTITP
+941 
-953 FEILANS
+953 LA
-960 QTPVEKTIKNDTSK
+960 I
-974 VDKTTPQ
+974 
-981 LNGKDVAIGEKIQYE
+981 
-996 ISVNIPLGI
+996 
-1005 ADKEGTQNKYTTF
+1005 
-1018 KLIDTHDAALT
+1018 
-1029 FDNDSSGTYAYAL
+1029 FD
-1042 YDGNKEID
+1042 
-1050 PVNYSVTEQTDGFT
+1050 
-1064 VSVDPNYIPSLTPGG
+1064 SLTPGEYRVVETAGPVGYDTSPGNYEFQIDKYGKIIYTGENTETTNGMWTLTHQNRLKAFDLTVHKKEDNGQALKGAKFRLQGPEMDLELPKAGQETDTFLFENLKPG
-1079 TLKFVYYM
+1079 TYKLTETFTPEGYQGLK
-1087 HLNEKADP
+1087 DP
-1095 TKGFSNQANV
+1095 VTIIIKEDGSIQVDGQEYESVLSPGAKNNQISLDITNQAKV
-1105 DNGHTND
+1105 PLPD
-1112 QTPPSVDVVTGGKRF
+1112 TGGIGR
-1127 VKVDGDVTS
+1127 
-1136 DQTLAGAEFV
+1136 L
-1146 VRDQDSDTAKYLSID
+1146 
-1161 PSTKAVSWVSAKESA
+1161 
-1176 TVFTTTSNG
+1176 
-1185 LIDVTGLKY
+1185 
-1194 GTYYLEETKAPEKYV
+1194 
-1209 PLTNR
+1209 
-1214 VAFTI
+1214 
-1219 DEQSYVTAGQLI
+1219 
-1231 SPEKIPNKHKGTLPS
+1231 
-1246 TGGKGI
+1246 GI
-1252 YVYIGAGVV
+1252 YLVGMIGCTFSIWYLFLKKERG
-1261 LLLIAGLYF
+1261 G
-1270 ARRKHSQI
+1270 S

>member
-8 LKVIFMLIILSLSNF
+8 LKVVFVLILLSLSNIL
-23 VPLSAIADTTD
+23 PISAIAEATD
-34 DPTVLETISAE
+34 NPTMLEIISAE
-45 VISDQSGKK
+45 ITSDQSGKK
-54 ALNIKLNANNTSAEK
+54 ALNVKLNANNNSTEK
-69 IEKETG
+69 VDKEIG

-92 AYQVNSGKITLEISS
+92 AYQVKSGKTTLEISP
-107 NTKQTID
+107 NTKQTIN
-114 LSFPIDPA
+114 LSLPIDPT
-122 LYHSQANKLIVDN
+122 LYHSQTNKLIVDN
-135 KEYDII
+135 KEYDITDATEHKKETEVSTPNT
-141 DETENKKDTDV
+141 DETKEGI
-152 SVPKPDEIE
+152 SE
-161 EESSKENENSVSPFT
+161 ENENSVNPFT
-176 LPTLSLPAVS
+176 LPTLSLPAVTVS
-186 VPSNQTI
+186 ANQTI
-193 PTEYTTDDQGTYPK
+193 PTEYTTDNQGTYPK
-207 ASWQP
+207 ANWQP
-212 TGNTNVLDHQGNKN
+212 TGDTNVLDHQGNKN
-226 GTNQWD
+226 GSNQWD
-232 GINSWNGDPNDRTH
+232 GINSWDGDPNDRTH

-259 YAIRKYAKETSTPG
+259 YAIRKFAKETTTPG

-300 SGSMNDNNRIGEV
+300 SGSMNDNDRIGEV

-334 MGYVGYSIEGYSYS
+334 MGYVGYSSDGYNYS
-348 NGAVQMGSFDSVKNQ
+348 NGTVQMGSFDSVKNQ

-376 FTQKALRDAGNMLS
+376 FTQKGLRDAGDMLS

-411 KVQRVHAQSSSNYYG
+411 KVQRVHAQSSNDYYG

-433 DRPGNTSLI
+433 DQPGNTS
-442 SRIYDAPDQNNL
+442 RIARSYYAPDQNNR

-494 SKAEVESRMRQMVSS
+494 SKAEVESRMRQMVSA

-559 TLSVKSVGTSPTT
+559 TLSVKSVGTNPTT
-572 VTPSI
+572 VTPTI
-577 SIEGNTIKSNQIY
+577 SIDGNTIKSNQIY
-590 LGKDQEI
+590 LGKNQEI

-629 IDTNELAEF
+629 IDTDELAEF

-656 EEFDNNLADRP
+656 EEFDNNPANRP
-667 DQVTFEIQREH
+667 DQVTFEIQRNH
-678 TTNAAAWKNGYI
+678 TTDAAAWKNGYI
-690 RIIKPAKD
+690 RITKPAKD
-698 TTNTWERADIDKLSA
+698 TANTWERADIDKLSA

-741 ELPVPGYN
+741 ELPVPGYD
-749 SQQIDAMTWKNTKQF
+749 SQQIDALTWKNTKQF
-764 TPLNLKITK
+764 TPLDLKITK

-787 KLTGDSIDTLLTDH
+787 KLAGDSIDTLLTDN

-871 VEVPVAVRKYA
+871 VEIPIAVRKYT
-882 MQGTDKEINL
+882 MQGTGKEMNL
-892 KGAAFSLQKKEAN
+892 KGAAFALQKKEAN
-905 GTYQPIDS
+905 GAYQPMDN
-913 QTTNEKGQLIVNHLE
+913 QTTNEKG
-928 VGKYNLEEVKAPD
+928 
-941 NAEMIEKQTITP
+941 
-953 FEILANS
+953 LA
-960 QTPVEKTIKNDTSK
+960 I
-974 VDKTTPQ
+974 
-981 LNGKDVAIGEKIQYE
+981 
-996 ISVNIPLGI
+996 
-1005 ADKEGTQNKYTTF
+1005 
-1018 KLIDTHDAALT
+1018 
-1029 FDNDSSGTYAYAL
+1029 FD
-1042 YDGNKEID
+1042 
-1050 PVNYSVTEQTDGFT
+1050 
-1064 VSVDPNYIPSLTPGG
+1064 SLTPGEYRVVETAGPTGYDTSPGNYEFQIDKYGKIIYTGKNTETTNGIWTLTHQNRLKAFDLTVHKKEDNGQALKGAKFRLQGPEMDLELLKDGQETDTFLFENLKPG
-1079 TLKFVYYM
+1079 TYKLTETFTPEGYQGLK
-1087 HLNEKADP
+1087 DP
-1095 TKGFSNQANV
+1095 VTIIIKEDGSIQVDGQEYESVLSPGAKNNQISLDITNQAKV
-1105 DNGHTND
+1105 PLPD
-1112 QTPPSVDVVTGGKRF
+1112 TGGIGR
-1127 VKVDGDVTS
+1127 
-1136 DQTLAGAEFV
+1136 L
-1146 VRDQDSDTAKYLSID
+1146 
-1161 PSTKAVSWVSAKESA
+1161 
-1176 TVFTTTSNG
+1176 
-1185 LIDVTGLKY
+1185 
-1194 GTYYLEETKAPEKYV
+1194 
-1209 PLTNR
+1209 
-1214 VAFTI
+1214 
-1219 DEQSYVTAGQLI
+1219 
-1231 SPEKIPNKHKGTLPS
+1231 
-1246 TGGKGI
+1246 GI
-1252 YVYIGAGVV
+1252 YLVGMIGCTFSIWYLFFKKERG
-1261 LLLIAGLYF
+1261 G
-1270 ARRKHSQI
+1270 S

>member
-8 LKVIFMLIILSLSNF
+8 LKVVFVLILLSLSNILP
-23 VPLSAIADTTD
+23 VTAIAEAADN
-34 DPTVLETISAE
+34 PTMLEIISAE
-45 VISDQSGKK
+45 ITSDQSGKK
-54 ALNIKLNANNTSAEK
+54 ALNVKLNANNNSTK
-69 IEKETG
+69 KVEKEIG

-92 AYQVNSGKITLEISS
+92 AYQVKSGKTMLEISP
-107 NTKQTID
+107 NTKQTIN
-114 LSFPIDPA
+114 LSLPIDPT
-122 LYHSQANKLIVDN
+122 LYHSQTNKLIVDN
-135 KEYDII
+135 KEYDITDAKEHKKETEVSTSNT
-141 DETENKKDTDV
+141 DETKEGV
-152 SVPKPDEIE
+152 SE
-161 EESSKENENSVSPFT
+161 ENENSVSPFT
-176 LPTLSLPAVS
+176 LPRLSLPAVTVS
-186 VPSNQTI
+186 TNQTI
-193 PTEYTTDDQGTYPK
+193 STEYTTDDQGTYPK
-207 ASWQP
+207 ANWQP

-226 GTNQWD
+226 GSNQWD
-232 GINSWNGDPNDRTH
+232 GINSWDGDPNDRTH

-259 YAIRKYAKETSTPG
+259 YAIRKFAKETTTPG

-300 SGSMNDNNRIGEV
+300 SGSMNDNDRIGEV

-334 MGYVGYSIEGYSYS
+334 MGYVGYSSEGYSYS

-369 SWTNGGT
+369 SRTNGGT

-411 KVQRVHAQSSSNYYG
+411 EVQRVHAQSSSNYYG

-433 DRPGNTSLI
+433 DQPGNTS
-442 SRIYDAPDQNNL
+442 RIARSYDAPDQNNL

-485 LQSDPAAGL
+485 LQSDPAASL

-614 NFWYQMNGRTTFQPN
+614 NFWYQMNGRTTFQPS
-629 IDTNELAEF
+629 IDTDELAEF

-643 KAPGVSLHIKKLW
+643 KAPGVNLHIKKLW
-656 EEFDNNLADRP
+656 EEFDNNPANRP
-667 DQVTFEIQREH
+667 DQVTFEIQRNH
-678 TTNAAAWKNGYI
+678 TTDAAAWKNGYI
-690 RIIKPAKD
+690 RITKPTKD
-698 TTNTWERADIDKLSA
+698 TANTWERADVEKLSA

-741 ELPVPGYN
+741 ELPVPGYD
-749 SQQIDAMTWKNTKQF
+749 SQQIDALIWKNTKQF
-764 TPLNLKITK
+764 TPLDLKITK

-787 KLTGDSIDTLLTDH
+787 KLTGDSIDTLLTDN

-833 SKKTTWEIKIAS
+833 SKKTTWKIKIAS
-845 DGTVTIDGK
+845 NGTVTVDGK
-854 TVTTSD
+854 IVTTSD

-871 VEVPVAVRKYA
+871 IEIPIAVRKYT
-882 MQGTDKEINL
+882 MQGTGKEMNL
-892 KGAAFSLQKKEAN
+892 KGAAFALQKKEAN
-905 GTYQPIDS
+905 GAYQPMDN
-913 QTTNEKGQLIVNHLE
+913 QTTNEKG
-928 VGKYNLEEVKAPD
+928 
-941 NAEMIEKQTITP
+941 
-953 FEILANS
+953 LA
-960 QTPVEKTIKNDTSK
+960 I
-974 VDKTTPQ
+974 
-981 LNGKDVAIGEKIQYE
+981 
-996 ISVNIPLGI
+996 
-1005 ADKEGTQNKYTTF
+1005 
-1018 KLIDTHDAALT
+1018 
-1029 FDNDSSGTYAYAL
+1029 FD
-1042 YDGNKEID
+1042 
-1050 PVNYSVTEQTDGFT
+1050 
-1064 VSVDPNYIPSLTPGG
+1064 SLTPGEYRVVETAGPAGYDTSPGNYEFQIDKYGKIIYTGKNIETTNGMWTLTHQNRLKAFDLTVHKKEDNGQALKGAKFRLQGPEIDLELPKDGQETDTFLFENLKPG
-1079 TLKFVYYM
+1079 TYKLTETFTPGGYQGLK
-1087 HLNEKADP
+1087 DP
-1095 TKGFSNQANV
+1095 VTIIIKEDGSIQVEGQDYESVLSPGAKNNQISLDITNQAKV
-1105 DNGHTND
+1105 
-1112 QTPPSVDVVTGGKRF
+1112 PLPETGGIGR
-1127 VKVDGDVTS
+1127 
-1136 DQTLAGAEFV
+1136 L
-1146 VRDQDSDTAKYLSID
+1146 
-1161 PSTKAVSWVSAKESA
+1161 
-1176 TVFTTTSNG
+1176 
-1185 LIDVTGLKY
+1185 
-1194 GTYYLEETKAPEKYV
+1194 
-1209 PLTNR
+1209 
-1214 VAFTI
+1214 
-1219 DEQSYVTAGQLI
+1219 
-1231 SPEKIPNKHKGTLPS
+1231 
-1246 TGGKGI
+1246 GI
-1252 YVYIGAGVV
+1252 YLVGMIGCTFSIWYLFFKKERG
-1261 LLLIAGLYF
+1261 G
-1270 ARRKHSQI
+1270 S

>member
-8 LKVIFMLIILSLSNF
+8 LKVVFVLILLSLSNILP
-23 VPLSAIADTTD
+23 VTAIAEATD
-34 DPTVLETISAE
+34 NPTMLEIISAE
-45 VISDQSGKK
+45 ITSDQSGKK
-54 ALNIKLNANNTSAEK
+54 ALNVKLNANNNSTEK
-69 IEKETG
+69 VEKEIG

-92 AYQVNSGKITLEISS
+92 AYQVKSGKTTLEISP
-107 NTKQTID
+107 NTKQTIN
-114 LSFPIDPA
+114 LSLPIDPT
-122 LYHSQANKLIVDN
+122 LYHSQTNKLIVDN
-135 KEYDII
+135 KEYDITDATEHKKETEVSTPNT
-141 DETENKKDTDV
+141 DETKEG
-152 SVPKPDEIE
+152 VPE
-161 EESSKENENSVSPFT
+161 ENENSVSPFT
-176 LPTLSLPAVS
+176 LPTLSLPAMTVS
-186 VPSNQTI
+186 ANQTI

-207 ASWQP
+207 ANWQP

-226 GTNQWD
+226 GSNQWD
-232 GINSWNGDPNDRTH
+232 GINSWDGDPNDRTH

-259 YAIRKYAKETSTPG
+259 YAIRKFAKETTTPG

-300 SGSMNDNNRIGEV
+300 SGSMNDNDRIGEV

-324 ADSGITDKIN
+324 SDSGITDKIN
-334 MGYVGYSIEGYSYS
+334 MGYVGYSSDGYNYS
-348 NGAVQMGSFDSVKNQ
+348 NGTVQMGSFDSVKNQ

-376 FTQKALRDAGNMLS
+376 FTQKGLRDAGDMLS

-411 KVQRVHAQSSSNYYG
+411 KVQRVHAQPSNDYYG

-433 DRPGNTSLI
+433 DQPGNTS
-442 SRIYDAPDQNNL
+442 RIARSYYAPDKNNQ

-494 SKAEVESRMRQMVSS
+494 SKAEVESRMRQMVSA

-559 TLSVKSVGTSPTT
+559 TLSVKSVGTNPTT
-572 VTPSI
+572 VTPTI
-577 SIEGNTIKSNQIY
+577 SIDGNTIKSNQIY

-602 VRIQTENEDFHP
+602 VRIQTENEDFQP
-614 NFWYQMNGRTTFQPN
+614 NFWYQMNGRTTFQPS
-629 IDTNELAEF
+629 IDTDELAEF

-643 KAPGVSLHIKKLW
+643 KAPGVNLHIKKLW
-656 EEFDNNLADRP
+656 EEFDNNPANRP
-667 DQVTFEIQREH
+667 DQVTFEIQRNH
-678 TTNAAAWKNGYI
+678 TTDAAAWKNGYI
-690 RIIKPAKD
+690 RITKPAKD
-698 TTNTWERADIDKLSA
+698 TANSWERADVDKLSA

-733 AFSYQTIK
+733 AFSYQTSK
-741 ELPVPGYN
+741 ELPVPGYD
-749 SQQIDAMTWKNTKQF
+749 SQQIDALTWKNTKQF
-764 TPLNLKITK
+764 TPLDLKITK

-787 KLTGDSIDTLLTDH
+787 KLTGDSIDTLLTDN
-801 GDGTYSLPENVKL
+801 GDGTYSLPGNVKL

-871 VEVPVAVRKYA
+871 VEIPIAVRKYT

-892 KGAAFSLQKKEAN
+892 KGTAFALQKKEAN
-905 GTYQPIDS
+905 GAYQPMDS
-913 QTTNEKGQLIVNHLE
+913 QTTNEKG
-928 VGKYNLEEVKAPD
+928 
-941 NAEMIEKQTITP
+941 
-953 FEILANS
+953 LA
-960 QTPVEKTIKNDTSK
+960 I
-974 VDKTTPQ
+974 
-981 LNGKDVAIGEKIQYE
+981 
-996 ISVNIPLGI
+996 
-1005 ADKEGTQNKYTTF
+1005 
-1018 KLIDTHDAALT
+1018 
-1029 FDNDSSGTYAYAL
+1029 FD
-1042 YDGNKEID
+1042 
-1050 PVNYSVTEQTDGFT
+1050 
-1064 VSVDPNYIPSLTPGG
+1064 SLTPGEYRVVETAGPVGYDTSPGNYEFQIDKYGKIIYTGENTETTNGMWTLTHQNRLKAFDLTVHKKEDNGQALKGAKFRLQGPEMDLELPKAGQETDTFLFENLKPG
-1079 TLKFVYYM
+1079 TYTLTETFTPEGYQGLK
-1087 HLNEKADP
+1087 DP
-1095 TKGFSNQANV
+1095 VTIIIKEDGSIQVDGQEYESVLSPGAKNNQISLDITNQAKV
-1105 DNGHTND
+1105 PLPD
-1112 QTPPSVDVVTGGKRF
+1112 TGGIGR
-1127 VKVDGDVTS
+1127 
-1136 DQTLAGAEFV
+1136 L
-1146 VRDQDSDTAKYLSID
+1146 
-1161 PSTKAVSWVSAKESA
+1161 
-1176 TVFTTTSNG
+1176 
-1185 LIDVTGLKY
+1185 
-1194 GTYYLEETKAPEKYV
+1194 
-1209 PLTNR
+1209 
-1214 VAFTI
+1214 
-1219 DEQSYVTAGQLI
+1219 
-1231 SPEKIPNKHKGTLPS
+1231 
-1246 TGGKGI
+1246 GI
-1252 YVYIGAGVV
+1252 YLVGMIGCTFSIWYLFFKKERG
-1261 LLLIAGLYF
+1261 G
-1270 ARRKHSQI
+1270 S

>member
-8 LKVIFMLIILSLSNF
+8 LKVVFVLILLSLSNILP
-23 VPLSAIADTTD
+23 VTAIAEAADN
-34 DPTVLETISAE
+34 PTMLEIISAE
-45 VISDQSGKK
+45 ITSDQSGKK
-54 ALNIKLNANNTSAEK
+54 ALNVKLNANNNSTK
-69 IEKETG
+69 KVEKEIG

-92 AYQVNSGKITLEISS
+92 AYQVKSGKTMLEISP
-107 NTKQTID
+107 NTKQTIN
-114 LSFPIDPA
+114 LSLPIDPT
-122 LYHSQANKLIVDN
+122 LYHSQTNKLIVDN
-135 KEYDII
+135 KEYDITDAKEHKKETEVSTSNT
-141 DETENKKDTDV
+141 DETKEGV
-152 SVPKPDEIE
+152 SE
-161 EESSKENENSVSPFT
+161 ENENSVSPFT
-176 LPTLSLPAVS
+176 LPRLSLPAVTVS
-186 VPSNQTI
+186 TNQTI
-193 PTEYTTDDQGTYPK
+193 STEYTTDDQGTYPK
-207 ASWQP
+207 ANWQP

-226 GTNQWD
+226 GSNQWD
-232 GINSWNGDPNDRTH
+232 GINSWDGDPNDRTH

-259 YAIRKYAKETSTPG
+259 YAIRKFAKETTTPG

-300 SGSMNDNNRIGEV
+300 SGSMNDNDRIGEV

-411 KVQRVHAQSSSNYYG
+411 KVQRVRAQSSNDYYG

-590 LGKDQEI
+590 LGKNQEI

-614 NFWYQMNGRTTFQPN
+614 NFWYQMNGRTTFQPS
-629 IDTNELAEF
+629 IDTDELAEF

-643 KAPGVSLHIKKLW
+643 KAPGVNLHIKKLW
-656 EEFDNNLADRP
+656 EEFDNNPANRP
-667 DQVTFEIQREH
+667 DQVTFEIQRNH
-678 TTNAAAWKNGYI
+678 TTDAAAWKNGYI
-690 RIIKPAKD
+690 RITKPTKD
-698 TTNTWERADIDKLSA
+698 TANTWERADIEKLSA

-741 ELPVPGYN
+741 ELPVPGYD
-749 SQQIDAMTWKNTKQF
+749 SQQIDALTWKNTKQF
-764 TPLNLKITK
+764 TPLDLKITK

-787 KLTGDSIDTLLTDH
+787 KLTGDSIDTLLTDN

-833 SKKTTWEIKIAS
+833 SKKTTWKIKIAS
-845 DGTVTIDGK
+845 NGTVTVDGK
-854 TVTTSD
+854 IVTTSD

-871 VEVPVAVRKYA
+871 IEIPIAVRKYT
-882 MQGTDKEINL
+882 MQGTGKEMNL
-892 KGAAFSLQKKEAN
+892 KGAAFALQKKETN

-913 QTTNEKGQLIVNHLE
+913 QTTNEKG
-928 VGKYNLEEVKAPD
+928 
-941 NAEMIEKQTITP
+941 
-953 FEILANS
+953 LA
-960 QTPVEKTIKNDTSK
+960 I
-974 VDKTTPQ
+974 
-981 LNGKDVAIGEKIQYE
+981 
-996 ISVNIPLGI
+996 
-1005 ADKEGTQNKYTTF
+1005 
-1018 KLIDTHDAALT
+1018 
-1029 FDNDSSGTYAYAL
+1029 FD
-1042 YDGNKEID
+1042 
-1050 PVNYSVTEQTDGFT
+1050 
-1064 VSVDPNYIPSLTPGG
+1064 SLTPGEYRVVETAGPAGYDTSPGNYEFQIDKYGKIIYTGKNIETTNGMWTLTHQNRLKAFDLTVHKKEDNGQALKGAKFRLQGPEIDLELPKDGQETDTFLFENLKPG
-1079 TLKFVYYM
+1079 TYKLTETFTPGGYQGLK
-1087 HLNEKADP
+1087 DP
-1095 TKGFSNQANV
+1095 VTIIIKEDGSIQVEGQDYESVLSPGAKNNQISLDITNQAKV
-1105 DNGHTND
+1105 
-1112 QTPPSVDVVTGGKRF
+1112 PLPETGGIGR
-1127 VKVDGDVTS
+1127 
-1136 DQTLAGAEFV
+1136 L
-1146 VRDQDSDTAKYLSID
+1146 
-1161 PSTKAVSWVSAKESA
+1161 
-1176 TVFTTTSNG
+1176 
-1185 LIDVTGLKY
+1185 
-1194 GTYYLEETKAPEKYV
+1194 
-1209 PLTNR
+1209 
-1214 VAFTI
+1214 
-1219 DEQSYVTAGQLI
+1219 
-1231 SPEKIPNKHKGTLPS
+1231 
-1246 TGGKGI
+1246 GI
-1252 YVYIGAGVV
+1252 YLVGMIGCTFSIWYLFFKKERG
-1261 LLLIAGLYF
+1261 G
-1270 ARRKHSQI
+1270 S

>member
-8 LKVIFMLIILSLSNF
+8 LKVVFVLMLLSLSNILP
-23 VPLSAIADTTD
+23 VTAIAEAADN
-34 DPTVLETISAE
+34 PTMLEIISAE
-45 VISDQSGKK
+45 ITSDQSGKK
-54 ALNIKLNANNTSAEK
+54 ALNVKLNANNNSTK
-69 IEKETG
+69 KVEKEIG

-92 AYQVNSGKITLEISS
+92 AYQVKSGKTMLEISP
-107 NTKQTID
+107 NTKQTIN
-114 LSFPIDPA
+114 LSLPIDPT
-122 LYHSQANKLIVDN
+122 LYHSQTNKLIVDN
-135 KEYDII
+135 KEYDITDAKEHKKETEVSTSNT
-141 DETENKKDTDV
+141 DETKEGV
-152 SVPKPDEIE
+152 SE
-161 EESSKENENSVSPFT
+161 ENENSVSPFT
-176 LPTLSLPAVS
+176 LPRLSLPAVTVS
-186 VPSNQTI
+186 TNQTI
-193 PTEYTTDDQGTYPK
+193 STEYTTDDQGTYPK
-207 ASWQP
+207 ANWQP
-212 TGNTNVLDHQGNKN
+212 TGNTNVLDHPGNKN
-226 GTNQWD
+226 GSNQWD
-232 GINSWNGDPNDRTH
+232 GINSWDGDPNDRTH

-259 YAIRKYAKETSTPG
+259 YAIRKFAKETTTPG

-300 SGSMNDNNRIGEV
+300 SGSMNDNDRIGEV

-334 MGYVGYSIEGYSYS
+334 MGYVGYSSEGYSYS

-369 SWTNGGT
+369 SRTNGGT

-411 KVQRVHAQSSSNYYG
+411 EVQRVHAQSSSNYYG

-433 DRPGNTSLI
+433 DQPGNTS
-442 SRIYDAPDQNNL
+442 RIARSYDAPDQNNL

-485 LQSDPAAGL
+485 LQSDPAASL

-614 NFWYQMNGRTTFQPN
+614 NFWYQMNGRTTFQPS
-629 IDTNELAEF
+629 IDTDELAEF

-643 KAPGVSLHIKKLW
+643 KAPGVNLHIKKLW
-656 EEFDNNLADRP
+656 EEFDNNPANRP
-667 DQVTFEIQREH
+667 DQVTFEIQRNH
-678 TTNAAAWKNGYI
+678 TTDAAAWKNGYI
-690 RIIKPAKD
+690 RITKPTKD
-698 TTNTWERADIDKLSA
+698 TANTWERADVEKLSA

-741 ELPVPGYN
+741 ELPVPGYD
-749 SQQIDAMTWKNTKQF
+749 SQQIDALTWKNTKQF
-764 TPLNLKITK
+764 TPLDLKITK

-787 KLTGDSIDTLLTDH
+787 KLTGDSIDTLLTDN

-833 SKKTTWEIKIAS
+833 SKKTTWKIKIAS
-845 DGTVTIDGK
+845 NGTVTVDGK
-854 TVTTSD
+854 IVTTSD

-871 VEVPVAVRKYA
+871 IEIPIAVRKYT
-882 MQGTDKEINL
+882 MQGTGKEMNL
-892 KGAAFSLQKKEAN
+892 KGAAFALQKKEAN
-905 GTYQPIDS
+905 GAYQPMDN
-913 QTTNEKGQLIVNHLE
+913 QTTNEKG
-928 VGKYNLEEVKAPD
+928 
-941 NAEMIEKQTITP
+941 
-953 FEILANS
+953 LA
-960 QTPVEKTIKNDTSK
+960 I
-974 VDKTTPQ
+974 
-981 LNGKDVAIGEKIQYE
+981 
-996 ISVNIPLGI
+996 
-1005 ADKEGTQNKYTTF
+1005 
-1018 KLIDTHDAALT
+1018 
-1029 FDNDSSGTYAYAL
+1029 FD
-1042 YDGNKEID
+1042 
-1050 PVNYSVTEQTDGFT
+1050 
-1064 VSVDPNYIPSLTPGG
+1064 SLTPGEYRVVETAGPAGYDTSPGNYEFQIDKYGKIIYTGKNIETTNGMWTLTHQNRLKAFDLTVHKKEDNGQALKGAKFRLQGPEIDLELPKDGQETDTFLFENLKPG
-1079 TLKFVYYM
+1079 TYKLTETFTPGGYQGLK
-1087 HLNEKADP
+1087 DP
-1095 TKGFSNQANV
+1095 VTIIIKEDGSIQVEGQDYESVLSPGAKNNQISLDITNQAKV
-1105 DNGHTND
+1105 
-1112 QTPPSVDVVTGGKRF
+1112 PLPETGGIGR
-1127 VKVDGDVTS
+1127 
-1136 DQTLAGAEFV
+1136 L
-1146 VRDQDSDTAKYLSID
+1146 
-1161 PSTKAVSWVSAKESA
+1161 
-1176 TVFTTTSNG
+1176 
-1185 LIDVTGLKY
+1185 
-1194 GTYYLEETKAPEKYV
+1194 
-1209 PLTNR
+1209 
-1214 VAFTI
+1214 
-1219 DEQSYVTAGQLI
+1219 
-1231 SPEKIPNKHKGTLPS
+1231 
-1246 TGGKGI
+1246 GI
-1252 YVYIGAGVV
+1252 YLVGMIGCTFSIWYLFFKKERG
-1261 LLLIAGLYF
+1261 G
-1270 ARRKHSQI
+1270 S

>member
-8 LKVIFMLIILSLSNF
+8 LKVVFVLILLSLSNILP
-23 VPLSAIADTTD
+23 VTAIAEAADN
-34 DPTVLETISAE
+34 PTMLEIISAE
-45 VISDQSGKK
+45 ITSDQSGKK
-54 ALNIKLNANNTSAEK
+54 ALNVKLNANNNSTK
-69 IEKETG
+69 KVEKEIG

-92 AYQVNSGKITLEISS
+92 AYQVKSGKTMLEISP
-107 NTKQTID
+107 NTKQTIN
-114 LSFPIDPA
+114 LSLPIDPT
-122 LYHSQANKLIVDN
+122 LYHSQTNKLIVDN
-135 KEYDII
+135 KEYDITDAKEHKKETEVSTSNT
-141 DETENKKDTDV
+141 DETKEGV
-152 SVPKPDEIE
+152 SE
-161 EESSKENENSVSPFT
+161 ENENSVSPFT
-176 LPTLSLPAVS
+176 LPRLSLPAVTVS
-186 VPSNQTI
+186 TNQTI
-193 PTEYTTDDQGTYPK
+193 STEYTTDDQGTYPK
-207 ASWQP
+207 ANWQP

-226 GTNQWD
+226 GSNQWD
-232 GINSWNGDPNDRTH
+232 GINSWDGDPNDRTH

-259 YAIRKYAKETSTPG
+259 YAIRKFAKETTTPG

-300 SGSMNDNNRIGEV
+300 SGSMNDNDRIGEV

-334 MGYVGYSIEGYSYS
+334 MGYVGYSSEGHNYS
-348 NGAVQMGSFDSVKNQ
+348 NGTVQMGSFDSVKNQ

-376 FTQKALRDAGNMLS
+376 FTQKGLRDAGDMLS

-494 SKAEVESRMRQMVSS
+494 SKAEVESRMRKMVSA

-559 TLSVKSVGTSPTT
+559 TLSVKSVGTNPTT
-572 VTPSI
+572 VTPTI
-577 SIEGNTIKSNQIY
+577 SIDGNTIKSNQIY
-590 LGKDQEI
+590 LGKNQEI

-614 NFWYQMNGRTTFQPN
+614 NFWYQMNGRTTFQPS
-629 IDTNELAEF
+629 IDTDELAEF

-643 KAPGVSLHIKKLW
+643 KAPGVNLHIKKLW
-656 EEFDNNLADRP
+656 EEFDNNPANRP
-667 DQVTFEIQREH
+667 DQVTFEIQRNH
-678 TTNAAAWKNGYI
+678 TTDAAAWKNGYI
-690 RIIKPAKD
+690 RITKPTKD
-698 TTNTWERADIDKLSA
+698 TANTWERADVEKLSA

-741 ELPVPGYN
+741 ELPVPGYD
-749 SQQIDAMTWKNTKQF
+749 SQQINALTWKNTKQF
-764 TPLNLKITK
+764 TPLDLKITK

-787 KLTGDSIDTLLTDH
+787 KLTGDSIDTLLTDN

-833 SKKTTWEIKIAS
+833 SKKTTWKIKIAS
-845 DGTVTIDGK
+845 NGTVTVDGK
-854 TVTTSD
+854 IVTTSD

-871 VEVPVAVRKYA
+871 IEIPIAVRKYT
-882 MQGTDKEINL
+882 MQGTGKEMNL
-892 KGAAFSLQKKEAN
+892 KGAAFALQKKETN
-905 GTYQPIDS
+905 GAYQPMDN
-913 QTTNEKGQLIVNHLE
+913 QTTNEKG
-928 VGKYNLEEVKAPD
+928 
-941 NAEMIEKQTITP
+941 
-953 FEILANS
+953 LA
-960 QTPVEKTIKNDTSK
+960 I
-974 VDKTTPQ
+974 
-981 LNGKDVAIGEKIQYE
+981 
-996 ISVNIPLGI
+996 
-1005 ADKEGTQNKYTTF
+1005 
-1018 KLIDTHDAALT
+1018 
-1029 FDNDSSGTYAYAL
+1029 FD
-1042 YDGNKEID
+1042 
-1050 PVNYSVTEQTDGFT
+1050 
-1064 VSVDPNYIPSLTPGG
+1064 SLTPGEYRVVETAGPAGYDTSPGNYEFQIDKYGKIIYTGKNIETTNGMWTLTHQNRLKAFDLTVHKKEDNGQALKGAKFRLQGPEIDLELPKDGQETDTFLFENLKPG
-1079 TLKFVYYM
+1079 TYKLTETFTPGGYQGLK
-1087 HLNEKADP
+1087 DP
-1095 TKGFSNQANV
+1095 VTIIIKEDGSIQVEGQDYESVLSPGAKNNQISLDITNQAKV
-1105 DNGHTND
+1105 
-1112 QTPPSVDVVTGGKRF
+1112 PLPETGGIGR
-1127 VKVDGDVTS
+1127 
-1136 DQTLAGAEFV
+1136 L
-1146 VRDQDSDTAKYLSID
+1146 
-1161 PSTKAVSWVSAKESA
+1161 
-1176 TVFTTTSNG
+1176 
-1185 LIDVTGLKY
+1185 
-1194 GTYYLEETKAPEKYV
+1194 
-1209 PLTNR
+1209 
-1214 VAFTI
+1214 
-1219 DEQSYVTAGQLI
+1219 
-1231 SPEKIPNKHKGTLPS
+1231 
-1246 TGGKGI
+1246 GI
-1252 YVYIGAGVV
+1252 YLVGMIGCTFSIWYLFFKKERG
-1261 LLLIAGLYF
+1261 G
-1270 ARRKHSQI
+1270 S

>member
-8 LKVIFMLIILSLSNF
+8 LKVVFVLILLSLSNILP
-23 VPLSAIADTTD
+23 VTAIAEAADN
-34 DPTVLETISAE
+34 PTMLEIISAE
-45 VISDQSGKK
+45 ITSDQSGKK
-54 ALNIKLNANNTSAEK
+54 ALNVKLNANNNSTK
-69 IEKETG
+69 KVEKEIG

-92 AYQVNSGKITLEISS
+92 AYQVKSGKTMLEISP
-107 NTKQTID
+107 NTKQTIN
-114 LSFPIDPA
+114 LSLPIDPT
-122 LYHSQANKLIVDN
+122 LYHSQTNKLIVDN
-135 KEYDII
+135 KEYDITDAKEHKKETEVSTSNT
-141 DETENKKDTDV
+141 DETKEGV
-152 SVPKPDEIE
+152 SE
-161 EESSKENENSVSPFT
+161 ENENSVSPFT
-176 LPTLSLPAVS
+176 LPRLSLPAVTVS
-186 VPSNQTI
+186 TNQTI
-193 PTEYTTDDQGTYPK
+193 STEYTTDDQGTYPK
-207 ASWQP
+207 ANWQP

-226 GTNQWD
+226 GSNQWD
-232 GINSWNGDPNDRTH
+232 GINSWDGDPNDRTH

-259 YAIRKYAKETSTPG
+259 YAIRKFAKETTTPG

-300 SGSMNDNNRIGEV
+300 SGSMNDNDRIGEV

-334 MGYVGYSIEGYSYS
+334 MGYVGYSSEGHNYS
-348 NGAVQMGSFDSVKNQ
+348 NGTVQMGSFDSVKNQ

-376 FTQKALRDAGNMLS
+376 FTQKGLRDAGDMLS

-433 DRPGNTSLI
+433 DQPGNTS
-442 SRIYDAPDQNNL
+442 RIARSYYAPDQNNQ

-614 NFWYQMNGRTTFQPN
+614 NFWYQMNGRTTFQPS
-629 IDTNELAEF
+629 IDTDELAEF

-690 RIIKPAKD
+690 RITKPTKD
-698 TTNTWERADIDKLSA
+698 TANTWERADIEKLSA

-741 ELPVPGYN
+741 ELPVPGYD
-749 SQQIDAMTWKNTKQF
+749 SQQIDALTWKNTKQF
-764 TPLNLKITK
+764 TPLDLKITK

-787 KLTGDSIDTLLTDH
+787 KLTGDSIDTLLTDN

-833 SKKTTWEIKIAS
+833 SKKTTWKIKIAS
-845 DGTVTIDGK
+845 NGTVTVDGK
-854 TVTTSD
+854 IVTTSD

-871 VEVPVAVRKYA
+871 IEIPIAVRKYT
-882 MQGTDKEINL
+882 MQGTGKEMNL
-892 KGAAFSLQKKEAN
+892 KGAAFALQKKEAN
-905 GTYQPIDS
+905 GAYQPMDN
-913 QTTNEKGQLIVNHLE
+913 QTTNEKG
-928 VGKYNLEEVKAPD
+928 
-941 NAEMIEKQTITP
+941 
-953 FEILANS
+953 LA
-960 QTPVEKTIKNDTSK
+960 I
-974 VDKTTPQ
+974 
-981 LNGKDVAIGEKIQYE
+981 
-996 ISVNIPLGI
+996 
-1005 ADKEGTQNKYTTF
+1005 
-1018 KLIDTHDAALT
+1018 
-1029 FDNDSSGTYAYAL
+1029 FD
-1042 YDGNKEID
+1042 
-1050 PVNYSVTEQTDGFT
+1050 
-1064 VSVDPNYIPSLTPGG
+1064 SLTPGEYRVVEAAGPAGYDTSPGNYEFQIDKYGKIIYTGKNIETTNGMWTLTHQNRLKAFDLTVHKKEDNGQALKGAKFRLQGPEIDLELPKDGQETDTFLFENLKPG
-1079 TLKFVYYM
+1079 TYTLTETFTPGGYQGLK
-1087 HLNEKADP
+1087 DP
-1095 TKGFSNQANV
+1095 VTIIIKEDGSIQVEGQDYESVLSPGAKNNQISLDITNQAKV
-1105 DNGHTND
+1105 
-1112 QTPPSVDVVTGGKRF
+1112 PLPETGGIGR
-1127 VKVDGDVTS
+1127 
-1136 DQTLAGAEFV
+1136 L
-1146 VRDQDSDTAKYLSID
+1146 
-1161 PSTKAVSWVSAKESA
+1161 
-1176 TVFTTTSNG
+1176 
-1185 LIDVTGLKY
+1185 
-1194 GTYYLEETKAPEKYV
+1194 
-1209 PLTNR
+1209 
-1214 VAFTI
+1214 
-1219 DEQSYVTAGQLI
+1219 
-1231 SPEKIPNKHKGTLPS
+1231 
-1246 TGGKGI
+1246 GI
-1252 YVYIGAGVV
+1252 YLVGMIGCTFSIWYLFFKKERG
-1261 LLLIAGLYF
+1261 G
-1270 ARRKHSQI
+1270 S

>member
-8 LKVIFMLIILSLSNF
+8 LKVVFVLILLSLSNILP
-23 VPLSAIADTTD
+23 VTAIAEAADN
-34 DPTVLETISAE
+34 PTMLEIISAE
-45 VISDQSGKK
+45 ITSDQSGKK
-54 ALNIKLNANNTSAEK
+54 ALNVKLNANNNSTK
-69 IEKETG
+69 KVEKEIG

-92 AYQVNSGKITLEISS
+92 AYQVKSGKTMLEISP
-107 NTKQTID
+107 NTKQTIN
-114 LSFPIDPA
+114 LSLPIDPT
-122 LYHSQANKLIVDN
+122 LYHSQTNKLIVDN
-135 KEYDII
+135 KEYDITDAKEHKKETEVSTSNT
-141 DETENKKDTDV
+141 DETKEGV
-152 SVPKPDEIE
+152 SE
-161 EESSKENENSVSPFT
+161 ENENSVSPFT
-176 LPTLSLPAVS
+176 LPRLSLPAVTVS
-186 VPSNQTI
+186 TNQTI
-193 PTEYTTDDQGTYPK
+193 STEYTTDDQGTYPK
-207 ASWQP
+207 ANWQP

-226 GTNQWD
+226 GSNQWD
-232 GINSWNGDPNDRTH
+232 GINSWDGDPNDRTH

-259 YAIRKYAKETSTPG
+259 YAIRKFAKETTTPG

-300 SGSMNDNNRIGEV
+300 SGSMNDNDRIGEV

-334 MGYVGYSIEGYSYS
+334 MGYVGYSSEGYSYS

-369 SWTNGGT
+369 SRTNGGT

-411 KVQRVHAQSSSNYYG
+411 EVQRVHAQSSSNYYG

-433 DRPGNTSLI
+433 DQPGNTS
-442 SRIYDAPDQNNL
+442 RIARSYDAPDQNNL

-485 LQSDPAAGL
+485 LQSDPAASL

-614 NFWYQMNGRTTFQPN
+614 NFWYQMNGRTTFQPS
-629 IDTNELAEF
+629 IDTDELAEF

-643 KAPGVSLHIKKLW
+643 KAPGVNLHIKKLW
-656 EEFDNNLADRP
+656 EEFDNNPANRP
-667 DQVTFEIQREH
+667 DQVTFEIQRNH
-678 TTNAAAWKNGYI
+678 TTDAAAWKNGYI
-690 RIIKPAKD
+690 RITKPTKD
-698 TTNTWERADIDKLSA
+698 TANTWERADVEKLSA

-741 ELPVPGYN
+741 ELPVPGYD
-749 SQQIDAMTWKNTKQF
+749 SQQIDALTWKNTKQF
-764 TPLNLKITK
+764 TPLDLKITK

-787 KLTGDSIDTLLTDH
+787 KLTGDSIDTLLTDN

-833 SKKTTWEIKIAS
+833 SKKTTWKIKIAS
-845 DGTVTIDGK
+845 NGTVTVDGK
-854 TVTTSD
+854 IVTTSD

-871 VEVPVAVRKYA
+871 IEIPIAVRKYT
-882 MQGTDKEINL
+882 MQGTGKEMNL
-892 KGAAFSLQKKEAN
+892 KGAAFALQKKEAN
-905 GTYQPIDS
+905 GAYQPMDN
-913 QTTNEKGQLIVNHLE
+913 QTTNEKG
-928 VGKYNLEEVKAPD
+928 
-941 NAEMIEKQTITP
+941 
-953 FEILANS
+953 LA
-960 QTPVEKTIKNDTSK
+960 I
-974 VDKTTPQ
+974 
-981 LNGKDVAIGEKIQYE
+981 
-996 ISVNIPLGI
+996 
-1005 ADKEGTQNKYTTF
+1005 
-1018 KLIDTHDAALT
+1018 
-1029 FDNDSSGTYAYAL
+1029 FD
-1042 YDGNKEID
+1042 
-1050 PVNYSVTEQTDGFT
+1050 
-1064 VSVDPNYIPSLTPGG
+1064 SLTPGEYRVVETAGPAGYDTSPGNYEFQIDKYGKIIYTGKNIETTNGMWTLTHQNRLKAFDLTVHKKEDNGQALKGAKFRLQGPEIDLELPKDGQETDTFLFENLKPG
-1079 TLKFVYYM
+1079 TYKLTETFTPGGYQGLK
-1087 HLNEKADP
+1087 DP
-1095 TKGFSNQANV
+1095 VTIIIKEDGSIQVEGQDYESVLSPGAKNNQISLDITNQAKV
-1105 DNGHTND
+1105 
-1112 QTPPSVDVVTGGKRF
+1112 PLPETGGIGR
-1127 VKVDGDVTS
+1127 
-1136 DQTLAGAEFV
+1136 L
-1146 VRDQDSDTAKYLSID
+1146 
-1161 PSTKAVSWVSAKESA
+1161 
-1176 TVFTTTSNG
+1176 
-1185 LIDVTGLKY
+1185 
-1194 GTYYLEETKAPEKYV
+1194 
-1209 PLTNR
+1209 
-1214 VAFTI
+1214 
-1219 DEQSYVTAGQLI
+1219 
-1231 SPEKIPNKHKGTLPS
+1231 
-1246 TGGKGI
+1246 GI
-1252 YVYIGAGVV
+1252 YLVGMIGCTFSIWYLFFKKERG
-1261 LLLIAGLYF
+1261 G
-1270 ARRKHSQI
+1270 S